1 MSNPNRRRR
10 PVWCGD
16 VDTTRPGGAWDVQ
29 DDGCCGPC
37 KPPVPGCGPGRPPMP
52 QFPDCGYHI
61 PPVQYVPGMNEQ
73 EQLANLNHKM
83 NELIELFNC
92 NTDKVYGAYEEVVRS
107 AVCNDAFYKEITVE
121 SGYLAD
127 ASTSYEL
134 VHIPFVDCGG
144 QPIYMEMGL
153 AYNNTTNSGV
163 TESVFDKA
171 LEVYADKI
179 LPAAERGFQGVA
191 IWKGAPIYSGA
202 DAVGTMALIPGECDY
217 TLGVTENGYFKIYDT
232 PNDKDNSG
240 MIKAMRQDKVRN
252 SMGCAVIIRGGE
264 YVVDGNLSDMELPCT
279 VMAMNYKTKERFI
292 LAIGKDNV
300 ASDIT
305 PEMIANLLKKYD
317 VDVAALTSWGQQSY
331 LLDKGQFSFMPTS
344 TDSDGIPTVP
354 QSAAFWYITKRRNFH
369 NDYVKEVAA
378 LTIQMGE
385 NLWYDELTSEAVD
398 NLKLDFV
405 DLRNDLEQEI
415 QDRKD
420 ADDALG
426 ERIDKEIADREAADT
441 ALDEKYAAEVARLD
455 EEIETLG
462 QRVTTEV
469 ARLDELIQST
479 KAELTAKDV
488 KRVKVTHDGTRD
500 TYQVELNDGT
510 VLGADVIVYNY
521 DQLVQKLDSYATVEQ
536 RLNAEIEARKS
547 ADDALIALITAEQQ
561 ARANGDTALAEQIE
575 GVRAELSELI
585 QGNTT
590 DITALQGAL
599 DTLTQTV
606 QSNYASLNE
615 RVTSNA
621 ENIANLQ
628 GSYGALQATVAALN
642 ETVTG
647 LQQSFASTEQ
657 SFENVKQT
665 VNEIQ
670 TELNQFEA
678 RVEEQLGN
686 YLPLSGGTMDGDIDL
701 NYNDLLK
708 VGAINLNT
716 TTTRTPNSIMRDPN
730 GFSFVSADSNRY
742 ARLNFWS
749 ARMASSADIA
759 ENIDII
765 PEQGG
770 ILNFKF
776 KGVNTVLLRGVRTP
790 EGNTDAANK
799 QYVDNALKGYLPL
812 TGGTVSGEVIF
823 NDNITIGSRDSV
835 YFRDANDAVA
845 ARMYYDNTLK
855 SISIQ
860 SRTTPEQN
868 IYMGVGNGIQ
878 VLSGGNILYVGD
890 VKDLTDIGNP
900 IGIGSRRS
908 SRLEQFYVGDP
919 VNDYA
924 AANKKYVDTV
934 GSNLAEEIST
944 VGGQFSN
951 YLPLT
956 GGTLTGPLDIA
967 QSGAVPSKDGLY
979 HYAANAY
986 AFYSYYVGDERPARK
1001 FARFGVGEPVDDSHA
1016 TTKKYVD
1023 TVSSNLAKTV
1033 VKVKNLPW
1041 SKGVFDS
1048 VNNFIV
1054 NEQLITEFG
1063 ISNNTNGHGAN
1074 LTTSG
1079 LQVVDGSNANHY
1091 VTGVVEAN
1099 TFYITGKNDGYSTRV
1114 TDAGIFISYAP
1125 ANNDSVP
1132 RIYGRAVQSNQSIKH
1147 AICFSEDG
1155 GFNPTDNFTR
1165 LIGIDY
1171 PVNEHDAAP
1180 KGYVDAADEGFLY
1193 VDGGRLYAHG
1203 DTPQDVLLDRLD
1215 FAPGGV
1221 ESGGIVSLDCVA
1233 GSAGPILSVSDG
1245 DSGLALLQ
1253 AKTSD
1258 FSSNDDV
1265 MTLGAVAKL
1274 GNDDY
1279 PYTEPM
1285 LATYKVTSGGS
1296 ITGAYL
1302 LRSPQGLW
1310 AINISGS
1317 QEESFGHNEARLI
1330 GDTIDI
1336 TVAVD
1341 DATSMTITFSQAV
1354 NAISISKVI
1363 GIAPLTIEGVS

>member
-29 DDGCCGPC
+29 DDGCCRPC
-37 KPPVPGCGPGRPPMP
+37 KPPVPGCRPPMP

-73 EQLANLNHKM
+73 EQLANLNCKM

-134 VHIPFVDCGG
+134 VHIPYVDCAC

-179 LPAAERGFQGVA
+179 LPAAERSFQGVT
-191 IWKGAPIYSGA
+191 IWKGAPIYSGET
-202 DAVGTMALIPGECDY
+202 AVGTMALIPGECDY

-232 PNDKDNSG
+232 PKETDNSG
-240 MIKAMRQDKVRN
+240 MIKTMRQDKVRN

-264 YVVDGNLSDMELPCT
+264 YVVDDNLSDMELPCT

-354 QSAAFWYITKRRNFH
+354 QSAAFWYITKRRHFH

-398 NLKLDFV
+398 NLKVDFV
-405 DLRNDLEQEI
+405 ELRNDLEQEI

-420 ADDALG
+420 ADAALG

-441 ALDEKYAAEVARLD
+441 ALDEKYAAEVTRLD
-455 EEIETLG
+455 GEIDTLS
-462 QRVTTEV
+462 QRVTDEV
-469 ARLDELIQST
+469 ARLDALIQST
-479 KAELTAKDV
+479 KEALTAKDV
-488 KRVKVTHDGTRD
+488 KEVKVTHDGTRD
-500 TYQVELNDGT
+500 TYQVVLNDGT

-536 RLNAEIEARKS
+536 RLDAEIQARKD
-547 ADDALIALITAEQQ
+547 ADDALNALITAEQQ
-561 ARANGDTALAEQIE
+561 ARANGDTALSEQIAS
-575 GVRAELSELI
+575 VKAELTELI

-590 DITALQGAL
+590 SITGLQTAL

-606 QSNYASLNE
+606 QSNYTSLNE

-628 GSYGALQATVAALN
+628 GTYGALQATVSALN

-647 LQQSFASTEQ
+647 LQQSFASTEE

-665 VNEIQ
+665 VANMQ
-670 TELNQFEA
+670 AELNEFEA
-678 RVEEQLGN
+678 RIEGELGN
-686 YLPLSGGTMDGDIDL
+686 YLPLSGGTLTGPLGMRGDILMQL
-701 NYNDLLK
+701 NSSIEFNAEDG
-708 VGAINLNT
+708 VGA
-716 TTTRTPNSIMRDPN
+716 SIT
-730 GFSFVSADSNRY
+730 
-742 ARLNFWS
+742 W
-749 ARMASSADIA
+749 
-759 ENIDII
+759 
-765 PEQGG
+765 
-770 ILNFKF
+770 
-776 KGVNTVLLRGVRTP
+776 
-790 EGNTDAANK
+790 
-799 QYVDNALKGYLPL
+799 
-812 TGGTVSGEVIF
+812 
-823 NDNITIGSRDSV
+823 
-835 YFRDANDAVA
+835 
-845 ARMYYDNTLK
+845 DNTA
-855 SISIQ
+855 
-860 SRTTPEQN
+860 
-868 IYMGVGNGIQ
+868 
-878 VLSGGNILYVGD
+878 
-890 VKDLTDIGNP
+890 
-900 IGIGSRRS
+900 
-908 SRLEQFYVGDP
+908 SRLEVNKGPLYIQQNLQFVGLAQLFQLGSINTLSETPNISGVGIYQGTNLAEFYVGTP
-919 VNDYA
+919 SHDYA
-924 AANKKYVDTV
+924 AANKAYVDAV
-934 GSNLAEEIST
+934 GENLAGEIAQ
-944 VGGQFSN
+944 VGGQFEN
-951 YLPLT
+951 YLPLS
-956 GGTLTGPLDIA
+956 GGQMRGALDMNFENVENMRRMGFGEAGLWRYYALFEDETLKLIRQNIPSESIGYFDVDCGIITSWVGLMNIGISLRASGNSTKTKPVLDIT
-967 QSGAVPSKDGLY
+967 GTT
-979 HYAANAY
+979 
-986 AFYSYYVGDERPARK
+986 
-1001 FARFGVGEPVDDSHA
+1001 DS
-1016 TTKKYVD
+1016 
-1023 TVSSNLAKTV
+1023 AKV
-1033 VKVKNLPW
+1033 
-1041 SKGVFDS
+1041 
-1048 VNNFIV
+1048 
-1054 NEQLITEFG
+1054 
-1063 ISNNTNGHGAN
+1063 
-1074 LTTSG
+1074 
-1079 LQVVDGSNANHY
+1079 
-1091 VTGVVEAN
+1091 
-1099 TFYITGKNDGYSTRV
+1099 RV
-1114 TDAGIFISYAP
+1114 TNIATP
-1125 ANNDSVP
+1125 
-1132 RIYGRAVQSNQSIKH
+1132 
-1147 AICFSEDG
+1147 
-1155 GFNPTDNFTR
+1155 
-1165 LIGIDY
+1165 IDDDD
-1171 PVNEHDAAP
+1171 VAT
-1180 KGYVDAADEGFLY
+1180 KGYVDSADEGFLY

-1203 DTPQDVLLDRLD
+1203 ESPQNVLLDRLD

-1265 MTLGAVAKL
+1265 MTLAAVAKL

-1285 LATYKVTSGGS
+1285 LATYKVTSGGT
-1296 ITGAYL
+1296 ITGAYM
-1302 LRSPQGLW
+1302 LRSPQGVW
-1310 AINISGS
+1310 IINISGS

-1330 GDTIDI
+1330 GDTVDI

>member
-16 VDTTRPGGAWDVQ
+16 VDTTRPGAAWDVQ

-37 KPPVPGCGPGRPPMP
+37 KPPVPGCGPVRPPMP

-73 EQLANLNHKM
+73 EQLANLNCKM

-92 NTDKVYGAYEEVVRS
+92 NTDKVFGAYEEVVRS

-134 VHIPFVDCGG
+134 VHIPYVDCAC

-191 IWKGAPIYSGA
+191 IWKGAPIYSGETHG
-202 DAVGTMALIPGECDY
+202 DTRALIPGQCDY

-232 PNDKDNSG
+232 PNDRDNTG
-240 MIKAMRQDKVRN
+240 MIKTMRQDKVRN

-264 YVVDGNLSDMELPCT
+264 YVVDENLDDMELPCT

-300 ASDIT
+300 ASAIT

-398 NLKLDFV
+398 NLKLDFA

-441 ALDEKYAAEVARLD
+441 ALDEKYAAEVTRLD
-455 EEIETLG
+455 GEIEALA

-469 ARLDELIQST
+469 TRLDALIQST
-479 KAELTAKDV
+479 KEALTAKDI
-488 KRVKVTHDGTRD
+488 KEVKVTHDGTRD
-500 TYQVELNDGT
+500 TYQAVLNDGT

-536 RLNAEIEARKS
+536 RLDAEIQARKD
-547 ADDALIALITAEQQ
+547 ADDALNALITAEQQ
-561 ARANGDTALAEQIE
+561 ARANGDTALGEQIAS
-575 GVRAELSELI
+575 VRTELTELI

-642 ETVTG
+642 KTVTG

-665 VNEIQ
+665 VASMQE
-670 TELNQFEA
+670 ELNAFEERIEGELGNYLPLA
-678 RVEEQLGN
+678 GGTVTGPTTFKQKVTADAIDMSGGQNGNVLNISTVEFKSTQQSPTGYAIMMNAVLNGFGAYNDSAPTPFAVGAPTQDYHAATKAYVDTVGENLDGEIAEVGGQLGN
-686 YLPLSGGTMDGDIDL
+686 YLPLSGGTMQGSISL
-701 NYNDLLK
+701 NNQWLQNA
-708 VGAINLNT
+708 GAIHFNYGSHN
-716 TTTRTPNSIMRDPN
+716 
-730 GFSFVSADSNRY
+730 
-742 ARLNFWS
+742 S
-749 ARMASSADIA
+749 ARTVFLSSAPDRPTFNYPMYVFKGDNTLNKEAGIQVNLVELGNSVSMA
-759 ENIDII
+759 GV
-765 PEQGG
+765 QGG
-770 ILNFKF
+770 ETPWTGDEYKLVLFHSD
-776 KGVNTVLLRGVRTP
+776 GVEAGAVHITNVATP
-790 EGNTDAANK
+790 ITDDGAANK
-799 QYVDNALKGYLPL
+799 AYVD
-812 TGGTVSGEVIF
+812 
-823 NDNITIGSRDSV
+823 
-835 YFRDANDAVA
+835 
-845 ARMYYDNTLK
+845 
-855 SISIQ
+855 
-860 SRTTPEQN
+860 
-868 IYMGVGNGIQ
+868 GI
-878 VLSGGNILYVGD
+878 
-890 VKDLTDIGNP
+890 
-900 IGIGSRRS
+900 
-908 SRLEQFYVGDP
+908 
-919 VNDYA
+919 
-924 AANKKYVDTV
+924 
-934 GSNLAEEIST
+934 
-944 VGGQFSN
+944 
-951 YLPLT
+951 
-956 GGTLTGPLDIA
+956 
-967 QSGAVPSKDGLY
+967 
-979 HYAANAY
+979 
-986 AFYSYYVGDERPARK
+986 
-1001 FARFGVGEPVDDSHA
+1001 
-1016 TTKKYVD
+1016 
-1023 TVSSNLAKTV
+1023 AKTV
-1033 VKVKNLPW
+1033 VRVKNLTLDE
-1041 SKGVFDS
+1041 GIIES

-1054 NEQLITEFG
+1054 NEKLVTEFG
-1063 ISNNTNGHGAN
+1063 ISDNAAGDATNITRDGV
-1074 LTTSG
+1074 
-1079 LQVVDGSNANHY
+1079 QVVSALSRREYSLG
-1091 VTGVVEAN
+1091 
-1099 TFYITGKNDGYSTRV
+1099 TFGPNLFSITGDNSGYSTMV
-1114 TDAGIFISYAP
+1114 SEPGLFISYSP
-1125 ANNDSVP
+1125 SNNDSVP
-1132 RIYGRAVQSNQSIKH
+1132 RIYGRAVSSNQSIRH

-1155 GFNPTDNFTR
+1155 GFDPQDNFTR
-1165 LIGIDY
+1165 LIGIDD
-1171 PVNEHDAAP
+1171 PVNAHDAAT

-1203 DTPQDVLLDRLD
+1203 DSPQDVLLDRLY
-1215 FAPGGV
+1215 FAPGGLEAGGV
-1221 ESGGIVSLDCVA
+1221 VGLSCGTGTSGAVLKVTDKNS
-1233 GSAGPILSVSDG
+1233 S
-1245 DSGLALLQ
+1245 LALLQ

-1265 MTLGAVAKL
+1265 MTLAAVAKL

-1285 LATYKVTSGGS
+1285 LATYKVTSGGT
-1296 ITGAYL
+1296 ITGAYM
-1302 LRSPQGLW
+1302 LRSPQGVW
-1310 AINISGS
+1310 IINISGS

-1330 GDTIDI
+1330 GDTVDI

>member
-37 KPPVPGCGPGRPPMP
+37 KPPVPGCGPVRPPMP

-134 VHIPFVDCGG
+134 VHIPFVDCAG

-202 DAVGTMALIPGECDY
+202 VDARALIPGQCDY
-217 TLGVTENGYFKIYDT
+217 TLGVTENGFFKIYDT

-240 MIKAMRQDKVRN
+240 MIKSMRQDKVRN

-264 YVVDGNLSDMELPCT
+264 YVVDNNLSDMELPCT

-398 NLKLDFV
+398 NLKLDFA

-426 ERIDKEIADREAADT
+426 QRIDKEIADRKAADT
-441 ALDEKYAAEVARLD
+441 ALDEKYAAEVTRLD
-455 EEIETLG
+455 REIEALE
-462 QRVTTEV
+462 QRVTAEV
-469 ARLDELIQST
+469 TRLDALIQST
-479 KAELTAKDV
+479 KEALTAKDV
-488 KRVKVTHDGTRD
+488 KEVKVTHDGTRD
-500 TYQVELNDGT
+500 TYQVVLNDGT

-536 RLNAEIEARKS
+536 RLDAEIQARKD
-547 ADDALIALITAEQQ
+547 ADDALNALITAEQQ
-561 ARANGDTALAEQIE
+561 ARANGDTALGEQIAS
-575 GVRAELSELI
+575 VRAELTELI
-585 QGNTT
+585 EGNTT

-606 QSNYASLNE
+606 QSNYTSLNE

-665 VNEIQ
+665 VANMQ
-670 TELNQFEA
+670 DELNAFEE
-678 RVEEQLGN
+678 RIEGELGN
-686 YLPLSGGTMDGDIDL
+686 YLPLSGGSMTGDITMNSDASI
-701 NYNDLLK
+701 
-708 VGAINLNT
+708 VFPTQHIS
-716 TTTRTPNSIMRDPN
+716 TPNSIQ
-730 GFSFVSADSNRY
+730 GVSAITFSDSSGSSSRMLRYTTKGYVFTGENLNR
-742 ARLNFWS
+742 ADLICSGIRCSGIRLTNDLNPGGRMVIAPGAANKITFS
-749 ARMASSADIA
+749 ASGADI
-759 ENIDII
+759 IL
-765 PEQGG
+765 GG
-770 ILNFKF
+770 
-776 KGVNTVLLRGVRTP
+776 VLTP
-790 EGNTDAANK
+790 VADNDAANK
-799 QYVDNALKGYLPL
+799 AYVDAAVAAGASGNYLPL
-812 TGGTVSGEVIF
+812 TGGTVTGDIVFSANAGLRSA
-823 NDNITIGSRDSV
+823 DYITLRNRESNPTNV
-835 YFRDANDAVA
+835 T
-845 ARMYYDNTLK
+845 NTLLARDNELQFW
-855 SISIQ
+855 S
-860 SRTTPEQN
+860 N
-868 IYMGVGNGIQ
+868 VGTRGIIAA
-878 VLSGGNILYVGD
+878 SG
-890 VKDLTDIGNP
+890 
-900 IGIGSRRS
+900 
-908 SRLEQFYVGDP
+908 F
-919 VNDYA
+919 
-924 AANKKYVDTV
+924 
-934 GSNLAEEIST
+934 
-944 VGGQFSN
+944 
-951 YLPLT
+951 
-956 GGTLTGPLDIA
+956 
-967 QSGAVPSKDGLY
+967 
-979 HYAANAY
+979 
-986 AFYSYYVGDERPARK
+986 
-1001 FARFGVGEPVDDSHA
+1001 
-1016 TTKKYVD
+1016 
-1023 TVSSNLAKTV
+1023 
-1033 VKVKNLPW
+1033 KVY
-1041 SKGVFDS
+1041 
-1048 VNNFIV
+1048 
-1054 NEQLITEFG
+1054 
-1063 ISNNTNGHGAN
+1063 
-1074 LTTSG
+1074 SG
-1079 LQVVDGSNANHY
+1079 LIHY
-1091 VTGVVEAN
+1091 VTMTSMIYGDATRLLFQRSN
-1099 TFYITGKNDGYSTRV
+1099 TNSSDFTIGGLSTPKV
-1114 TDAGIFISYAP
+1114 ATDAA
-1125 ANNDSVP
+1125 
-1132 RIYGRAVQSNQSIKH
+1132 
-1147 AICFSEDG
+1147 
-1155 GFNPTDNFTR
+1155 T
-1165 LIGIDY
+1165 
-1171 PVNEHDAAP
+1171 
-1180 KGYVDAADEGFLY
+1180 KGYVDNLVSNAVYISNGGLY
-1193 VDGGRLYAHG
+1193 TKPSSPEEVIVNALAFSYEDAEACRLTC
-1203 DTPQDVLLDRLD
+1203 D
-1215 FAPGGV
+1215 
-1221 ESGGIVSLDCVA
+1221 
-1233 GSAGPILSVSDG
+1233 SANTLRINSAL
-1245 DSGLALLQ
+1245 DSGLGCLLI
-1253 AKTSD
+1253 D
-1258 FSSNDDV
+1258 SSNDNRNS
-1265 MTLGAVAKL
+1265 AVNKQFLYDYGCAGHYP
-1274 GNDDY
+1274 GNQ
-1279 PYTEPM
+1279 TVNI
-1285 LATYKVTSGGS
+1285 VTTWGGVYIIEFKDS
-1296 ITGAYL
+1296 ENSTGEIYL
-1302 LRSPQGLW
+1302 LSADSVGETVIFASQKLMGSG
-1310 AINISGS
+1310 NITMDLQALDKNTLS
-1317 QEESFGHNEARLI
+1317 
-1330 GDTIDI
+1330 
-1336 TVAVD
+1336 
-1341 DATSMTITFSQAV
+1341 ITFSANV
-1354 NAISISKVI
+1354 YRVLIRNIVGSTSAIVI
-1363 GIAPLTIEGVS
+1363 NE

>member
-16 VDTTRPGGAWDVQ
+16 VDTTRPGAAWDVQ

-37 KPPVPGCGPGRPPMP
+37 KPPVPGCGPVRPPMP

-73 EQLANLNHKM
+73 EQLANLNCKM

-92 NTDKVYGAYEEVVRS
+92 NTDKVFGAYEEVVRS

-134 VHIPFVDCGG
+134 VHIPFVDCAG

-179 LPAAERGFQGVA
+179 LPAAERSFQGVT
-191 IWKGAPIYSGA
+191 IWKGAPIYSEA
-202 DAVGTMALIPGECDY
+202 SEPTRALIPGQCDY

-232 PNDKDNSG
+232 PNDQNNSG
-240 MIKAMRQDKVRN
+240 MIKSMRQDKVRN
-252 SMGCAVIIRGGE
+252 SMGCAVVIRGGE
-264 YVVDGNLSDMELPCT
+264 YVEDENLADMELPCT

-300 ASDIT
+300 ASAIT

-420 ADDALG
+420 SDEALG
-426 ERIDKEIADREAADT
+426 ERIDKEIAERKAADT

-455 EEIETLG
+455 EEIDALE

-469 ARLDELIQST
+469 TRLDALIQST
-479 KAELTAKDV
+479 KEALTAKDV
-488 KRVKVTHDGTRD
+488 KEVKVTHDGTRD
-500 TYQVELNDGT
+500 TYQVVLNDGT

-536 RLNAEIEARKS
+536 RLDAEIEARKS
-547 ADDALIALITAEQQ
+547 ADDALNALITAEQQ
-561 ARANGDTALAEQIE
+561 ARANGDTALAEQIAS
-575 GVRAELSELI
+575 VKAELTELI

-657 SFENVKQT
+657 SFENVKQA
-665 VNEIQ
+665 VASMQE
-670 TELNQFEA
+670 ELNAFEE
-678 RVEEQLGN
+678 RIEGELGN
-686 YLPLSGGTMDGDIDL
+686 YLPLSGGT
-701 NYNDLLK
+701 
-708 VGAINLNT
+708 
-716 TTTRTPNSIMRDPN
+716 
-730 GFSFVSADSNRY
+730 
-742 ARLNFWS
+742 
-749 ARMASSADIA
+749 
-759 ENIDII
+759 
-765 PEQGG
+765 
-770 ILNFKF
+770 
-776 KGVNTVLLRGVRTP
+776 
-790 EGNTDAANK
+790 
-799 QYVDNALKGYLPL
+799 
-812 TGGTVSGEVIF
+812 
-823 NDNITIGSRDSV
+823 
-835 YFRDANDAVA
+835 
-845 ARMYYDNTLK
+845 
-855 SISIQ
+855 
-860 SRTTPEQN
+860 
-868 IYMGVGNGIQ
+868 
-878 VLSGGNILYVGD
+878 
-890 VKDLTDIGNP
+890 
-900 IGIGSRRS
+900 
-908 SRLEQFYVGDP
+908 
-919 VNDYA
+919 
-924 AANKKYVDTV
+924 
-934 GSNLAEEIST
+934 
-944 VGGQFSN
+944 
-951 YLPLT
+951 
-956 GGTLTGPLDIA
+956 LTGPLDVEK
-967 QSGAVPSKDGLY
+967 SGAVPTKDGLH
-979 HYAANAY
+979 HYATNDY
-986 AFYSYYVGDERPARK
+986 AFYSFYADDERPARK
-1001 FARFGVGEPVDDSHA
+1001 FARFGVGEPVDDNHAATKRYVDTVGENLASEIAQVGGQFKNYLPLSGGTMTGPLHINQNVIDGVGAISFYGSDTPKAYSISMVGTQFNFNSYSDEAYATIKAGGYIFSDGLTLSYSPAGILILSSNNPNTVIKRVGSPVDDTDAANKAYVDTVGENLASEIAQVGGQFENYLPLTGGTVTGATVFQQEVTADTIDMSGGPNGNILNAMTVEFEVTQQNPNGYAIMRNDTLQGFGAYNDSAPTPFAVGAPTQDYHA
-1016 TTKKYVD
+1016 TTKAYVDSTVAGYLPLSGGTMGGHINMGLDNDIRFLLGGIEGPSIAGHYTTESGESFIDLQYARPGGSEANNHPFGLSIFSYNGTDRANYGVVLRATALTPSSVDVMNIDYRTHNVGDYVEIRAASPTNGNGLTTKTYVD
-1023 TVSSNLAKTV
+1023 TLV
-1033 VKVKNLPW
+1033 
-1041 SKGVFDS
+1041 
-1048 VNNFIV
+1048 
-1054 NEQLITEFG
+1054 E
-1063 ISNNTNGHGAN
+1063 
-1074 LTTSG
+1074 G
-1079 LQVVDGSNANHY
+1079 LL
-1091 VTGVVEAN
+1091 
-1099 TFYITGKNDGYSTRV
+1099 
-1114 TDAGIFISYAP
+1114 YA
-1125 ANNDSVP
+1125 
-1132 RIYGRAVQSNQSIKH
+1132 
-1147 AICFSEDG
+1147 
-1155 GFNPTDNFTR
+1155 
-1165 LIGIDY
+1165 
-1171 PVNEHDAAP
+1171 
-1180 KGYVDAADEGFLY
+1180 
-1193 VDGGRLYAHG
+1193 DGGRLYAHG

-1221 ESGGIVSLDCVA
+1221 ESGGIVSLDCGA

-1245 DSGLALLQ
+1245 ESGLALLQ

-1265 MTLGAVAKL
+1265 MTLGAVCKL
-1274 GNDDY
+1274 GYDDY
-1279 PYTEPM
+1279 SYNQPRIT
-1285 LATYKVTSGGS
+1285 TFKVTSDGI
-1296 ITGAYL
+1296 ITGTYM
-1302 LRSPQGLW
+1302 LRAPEGVWL
-1310 AINISGS
+1310 INVSGS
-1317 QEESFGHNEARLI
+1317 QEDSFDHAESRLI
-1330 GDTIDI
+1330 GSTADI
-1336 TVAVD
+1336 TVTVN
-1341 DATSMTITFSQAV
+1341 DALTMTITFSLATHAV
-1354 NAISISKVI
+1354 SISKVI
-1363 GIAPLTIEGVS
+1363 GIAPLTLEEVS

>member
-29 DDGCCGPC
+29 DDGCCRPC
-37 KPPVPGCGPGRPPMP
+37 KPPVPGCRPPMP

-73 EQLANLNHKM
+73 EQLANLNCKM

-134 VHIPFVDCGG
+134 VHIPFVDCAG

-191 IWKGAPIYSGA
+191 IWKGAPIYSEA
-202 DAVGTMALIPGECDY
+202 SEPTRALIPGQCDY
-217 TLGVTENGYFKIYDT
+217 TLGVTENGFFKIYDT

-240 MIKAMRQDKVRN
+240 MIKSMRQDKVRN

-264 YVVDGNLSDMELPCT
+264 YVVDNNLSDMELPCT

-354 QSAAFWYITKRRNFH
+354 QSAAFWYITKRRHFH

-415 QDRKD
+415 QDRED
-420 ADDALG
+420 ADTALG
-426 ERIDKEIADREAADT
+426 ERIDKEIAERKAADT
-441 ALDEKYAAEVARLD
+441 ALDEKYAGEVARLD
-455 EEIETLG
+455 GKIDALS
-462 QRVTTEV
+462 QRVTDEV
-469 ARLDELIQST
+469 ARLDALIQST
-479 KAELTAKDV
+479 KEALTAKDV
-488 KRVKVTHDGTRD
+488 KEVKVTHDGTRD
-500 TYQVELNDGT
+500 TYQVVLNDGT

-536 RLNAEIEARKS
+536 RLDAEIQARKD
-547 ADDALIALITAEQQ
+547 ADDALNALITAEQQ
-561 ARANGDTALAEQIE
+561 ARANGDTTLAEQIAS
-575 GVRAELSELI
+575 VKAELTKLI

-606 QSNYASLNE
+606 QSNYTSLNE

-665 VNEIQ
+665 VASMQE
-670 TELNQFEA
+670 ELNAFEE
-678 RVEEQLGN
+678 RIEGELGN
-686 YLPLSGGTMDGDIDL
+686 YLPLSGGKMT
-701 NYNDLLK
+701 
-708 VGAINLNT
+708 GAINMGDHAIPEISFLQFNEHSYTDEKMLYYAPKPNT
-716 TTTRTPNSIMRDPN
+716 EFYNFPRFIFRGD
-730 GFSFVSADSNRY
+730 ADSNY
-742 ARLNFWS
+742 SASVECARV
-749 ARMASSADIA
+749 
-759 ENIDII
+759 E
-765 PEQGG
+765 
-770 ILNFKF
+770 
-776 KGVNTVLLRGVRTP
+776 
-790 EGNTDAANK
+790 
-799 QYVDNALKGYLPL
+799 
-812 TGGTVSGEVIF
+812 
-823 NDNITIGSRDSV
+823 
-835 YFRDANDAVA
+835 
-845 ARMYYDNTLK
+845 
-855 SISIQ
+855 
-860 SRTTPEQN
+860 
-868 IYMGVGNGIQ
+868 
-878 VLSGGNILYVGD
+878 LSGLIGLIGLDGGKSPYVSSDHRLMLTYKHEYKPIIISNVQTPKTD
-890 VKDLTDIGNP
+890 VD
-900 IGIGSRRS
+900 
-908 SRLEQFYVGDP
+908 
-919 VNDYA
+919 

-934 GSNLAEEIST
+934 GENLAGEIAE
-944 VGGQFSN
+944 VGGQFDN
-951 YLPLT
+951 YLPLS
-956 GGTLTGPLDIA
+956 GGQMRGALDMNFENVENIRRMGFGEAGNSRYYTLFDDETLKLINEKISSQSIGHFNLDCEAITSYRGLLGLGVRIHTSANSTASKPVLDIEGITD
-967 QSGAVPSKDGLY
+967 GAKVRITNIATPI
-979 HYAANAY
+979 
-986 AFYSYYVGDERPARK
+986 
-1001 FARFGVGEPVDDSHA
+1001 GEDDVA
-1016 TTKKYVD
+1016 T
-1023 TVSSNLAKTV
+1023 
-1033 VKVKNLPW
+1033 
-1041 SKGVFDS
+1041 
-1048 VNNFIV
+1048 
-1054 NEQLITEFG
+1054 
-1063 ISNNTNGHGAN
+1063 
-1074 LTTSG
+1074 
-1079 LQVVDGSNANHY
+1079 
-1091 VTGVVEAN
+1091 
-1099 TFYITGKNDGYSTRV
+1099 
-1114 TDAGIFISYAP
+1114 
-1125 ANNDSVP
+1125 
-1132 RIYGRAVQSNQSIKH
+1132 
-1147 AICFSEDG
+1147 
-1155 GFNPTDNFTR
+1155 
-1165 LIGIDY
+1165 
-1171 PVNEHDAAP
+1171 
-1180 KGYVDAADEGFLY
+1180 KGYVDSADEGFLY

-1203 DTPQDVLLDRLD
+1203 DTPQEVLLGCLD

-1221 ESGGIVSLDCVA
+1221 ESGGIVSLDCGA

-1265 MTLGAVAKL
+1265 MTLAAVAKL

-1285 LATYKVTSGGS
+1285 LATYKVTSGGT

-1302 LRSPQGLW
+1302 LRSPQGVW
-1310 AINISGS
+1310 IINISGS

-1330 GDTIDI
+1330 GDTVDI

-1363 GIAPLTIEGVS
+1363 GIAPLTLEGVS

>member
-16 VDTTRPGGAWDVQ
+16 VDTTRPGAAWDVQ

-37 KPPVPGCGPGRPPMP
+37 KPPVPGCGPVRPPMP

-73 EQLANLNHKM
+73 EQLANLNCKM

-134 VHIPFVDCGG
+134 VHIPYVDCAC

-191 IWKGAPIYSGA
+191 IWKGAPIYSGETHG
-202 DAVGTMALIPGECDY
+202 DTRALIPGQCDY

-232 PNDKDNSG
+232 PNDRDNTG
-240 MIKAMRQDKVRN
+240 MIKTMRQDKVRN

-264 YVVDGNLSDMELPCT
+264 YVVDDNLSEMELPCT

-331 LLDKGQFSFMPTS
+331 LLDKGQFSFMPAS

-354 QSAAFWYITKRRNFH
+354 QSAAFWYITKRRHFH

-398 NLKLDFV
+398 NLKLDFA

-426 ERIDKEIADREAADT
+426 ERIDKEIQDRKDADEALGERIDKEIADRKAADT
-441 ALDEKYAAEVARLD
+441 ALDEKYAAEVTRLD
-455 EEIETLG
+455 GEIEALA

-469 ARLDELIQST
+469 TRLDALIQST
-479 KAELTAKDV
+479 KEALTAKDV
-488 KRVKVTHDGTRD
+488 KEVKVTHDGTRD
-500 TYQVELNDGT
+500 TYQVVLNDGT

-536 RLNAEIEARKS
+536 RLDAEIQARKD
-547 ADDALIALITAEQQ
+547 ADDALNALITAEQQ
-561 ARANGDTALAEQIE
+561 ARANGDTALGEQIAS
-575 GVRAELSELI
+575 VKAELTELI

-606 QSNYASLNE
+606 QSNYTSLNE

-647 LQQSFASTEQ
+647 LQQSFASTEE

-665 VNEIQ
+665 VANMQ
-670 TELNQFEA
+670 TELNEFEA
-678 RVEEQLGN
+678 RIEGELGN
-686 YLPLSGGTMDGDIDL
+686 YLPLSGGTVDGIIKITSPNTIAFLDSGVGTAVSIGYSVDSGDL
-701 NYNDLLK
+701 EIK
-708 VGAINLNT
+708 GADVYLNH
-716 TTTRTPNSIMRDPN
+716 RILM
-730 GFSFVSADSNRY
+730 VSRGISYGIGDVS
-742 ARLNFWS
+742 
-749 ARMASSADIA
+749 
-759 ENIDII
+759 NIDAVKDKA
-765 PEQGG
+765 GLG
-770 ILNFKF
+770 IYSGMELAELF
-776 KGVNTVLLRGVRTP
+776 VDTP
-790 EGNTDAANK
+790 TNAYSAANK
-799 QYVDNALKGYLPL
+799 AYVDSAVAGYLPL
-812 TGGTVSGEVIF
+812 
-823 NDNITIGSRDSV
+823 
-835 YFRDANDAVA
+835 
-845 ARMYYDNTLK
+845 
-855 SISIQ
+855 
-860 SRTTPEQN
+860 
-868 IYMGVGNGIQ
+868 
-878 VLSGGNILYVGD
+878 SGGQM
-890 VKDLTDIGNP
+890 
-900 IGIGSRRS
+900 R
-908 SRLEQFYVGDP
+908 
-919 VNDYA
+919 
-924 AANKKYVDTV
+924 
-934 GSNLAEEIST
+934 
-944 VGGQFSN
+944 
-951 YLPLT
+951 
-956 GGTLTGPLDIA
+956 GPLDMNFKNVENI
-967 QSGAVPSKDGLY
+967 SRMGFGEVRDY
-979 HYAANAY
+979 RYYAL
-986 AFYSYYVGDERPARK
+986 FEDETLK
-1001 FARFGVGEPVDDSHA
+1001 
-1016 TTKKYVD
+1016 
-1023 TVSSNLAKTV
+1023 L
-1033 VKVKNLPW
+1033 L
-1041 SKGVFDS
+1041 
-1048 VNNFIV
+1048 
-1054 NEQLITEFG
+1054 EQDITRE
-1063 ISNNTNGHGAN
+1063 SNGHFNLDCEAITSWRGYTGIGVRIWTSAN
-1074 LTTSG
+1074 STK
-1079 LQVVDGSNANHY
+1079 SNPILDIE
-1091 VTGVVEAN
+1091 G
-1099 TFYITGKNDGYSTRV
+1099 ITDSAKVRV
-1114 TDAGIFISYAP
+1114 TNIATP
-1125 ANNDSVP
+1125 V
-1132 RIYGRAVQSNQSIKH
+1132 
-1147 AICFSEDG
+1147 SEDDVA
-1155 GFNPTDNFTR
+1155 T
-1165 LIGIDY
+1165 
-1171 PVNEHDAAP
+1171 

-1193 VDGGRLYAHG
+1193 VDGGRLYGHG
-1203 DTPQDVLLDRLD
+1203 ETPQDVLLDRLD

-1279 PYTEPM
+1279 PYTKPM
-1285 LATYKVTSGGS
+1285 LATYKVTSGGT

-1330 GDTIDI
+1330 GDTVDI
-1336 TVAVD
+1336 TVAVN

>member
-73 EQLANLNHKM
+73 EQLANLNNKM
-83 NELIELFNC
+83 NELIEMFNC

-134 VHIPFVDCGG
+134 VHIPFVDCAG

-179 LPAAERGFQGVA
+179 LPAAERGFQGVT
-191 IWKGAPIYSGA
+191 IWKGAPIYSGETH
-202 DAVGTMALIPGECDY
+202 VGARALIPGDCDY

-240 MIKAMRQDKVRN
+240 MIKTMRQDKVRN

-264 YVVDGNLSDMELPCT
+264 YVVDENLEEMELPCT

-385 NLWYDELTSEAVD
+385 NLWYDELTSESVD

-405 DLRNDLEQEI
+405 ELRNNLEQEI

-420 ADDALG
+420 ADEALG
-426 ERIDKEIADREAADT
+426 ERIDTEIADREAADT

-455 EEIETLG
+455 GEIDTLE
-462 QRVTTEV
+462 QRVTDEV
-469 ARLDELIQST
+469 TRLDALIQTT
-479 KAELTAKDV
+479 KEALTAKDV
-488 KRVKVTHDGTRD
+488 KEVKVTHEGTRD
-500 TYQVELNDGT
+500 TYQVVLNDGT

-521 DQLVQKLDSYATVEQ
+521 DQLVQKLDNYATVEQ
-536 RLNAEIEARKS
+536 RLDAEIQARKD
-547 ADDALIALITAEQQ
+547 ADDALNALITAEQQ
-561 ARANGDTALAEQIE
+561 ARANGDTALGEQIAS
-575 GVRAELSELI
+575 VRTELTELI
-585 QGNTT
+585 EGNTT

-606 QSNYASLNE
+606 QSNYTSLNE

-665 VNEIQ
+665 VNEMQ
-670 TELNQFEA
+670 TELNQFESA
-678 RVEEQLGN
+678 VEGKYLYVGEDGFVKNTDRPLSTKSTIVDNIAVKIGNIENTAVRFLQGLYISPEDGYSSFIGANIAKDNLEN
-686 YLPLSGGTMDGDIDL
+686 YLG
-701 NYNDLLK
+701 
-708 VGAINLNT
+708 V
-716 TTTRTPNSIMRDPN
+716 
-730 GFSFVSADSNRY
+730 
-742 ARLNFWS
+742 
-749 ARMASSADIA
+749 ASSTNNVIKETQLDHHSLAFIQQTDEA
-759 ENIDII
+759 MYSVGLSFDVNEDSDSEFTMYIDGKYIKAK
-765 PEQGG
+765 P
-770 ILNFKF
+770 
-776 KGVNTVLLRGVRTP
+776 TTP
-790 EGNTDAANK
+790 GATSLTISNLGDPSHELDVANK
-799 QYVDNALKGYLPL
+799 RYVDNKFSAFAGEYLPL
-812 TGGTVSGEVIF
+812 TGGTLTGPLDVAQSG
-823 NDNITIGSRDSV
+823 
-835 YFRDANDAVA
+835 AVPSK
-845 ARMYYDNTLK
+845 D
-855 SISIQ
+855 
-860 SRTTPEQN
+860 
-868 IYMGVGNGIQ
+868 G
-878 VLSGGNILYVGD
+878 LYH
-890 VKDLTDIGNP
+890 
-900 IGIGSRRS
+900 
-908 SRLEQFYVGDP
+908 YA

-924 AANKKYVDTV
+924 FYSYYADEERPARKFARFGVGEPVNDSHAATKKYVDTV
-934 GSNLAEEIST
+934 GSNLAEEISS
-944 VGGQFSN
+944 VGGQFDN
-951 YLPLT
+951 YLPLS
-956 GGTLTGPLDIA
+956 GGTLSGDLDITTA
-967 QSGAVPSKDGLY
+967 ISFHKTTVSQIQGSGVPFIYSAEMRNAGEHDAVICVGSNGANNFTLLMGGFTGDSNVAMYIQHESSSIEPDTVIFNSKVGGTYDLQSENYLLACVRGHDPRTAD
-979 HYAANAY
+979 
-986 AFYSYYVGDERPARK
+986 D
-1001 FARFGVGEPVDDSHA
+1001 FA
-1016 TTKKYVD
+1016 TKRYVD
-1023 TVSSNLAKTV
+1023 NLAATA
-1033 VKVKNLPW
+1033 VKVTNQPW
-1041 SKGVFDS
+1041 SKGVLES

-1054 NEQLITEFG
+1054 NTNLVTGFG
-1063 ISNNTNGHGAN
+1063 VSNGPTGNATN
-1074 LTTSG
+1074 LTANG
-1079 LQVVDGSNANHY
+1079 LQVVEGQGANQY
-1091 VTGVVEAN
+1091 VTGAFEAN
-1099 TFYITGKNDGYSTRV
+1099 TFYITGKNSGYGSSV
-1114 TDAGIFISYAP
+1114 ADAGIFISYYP
-1125 ANNDSVP
+1125 GNNDSVP
-1132 RIYGRAVQSNQSIKH
+1132 IIYGRAVRSNQSIKRV
-1147 AICFSEDG
+1147 ICFSEDG
-1155 GFNPTDNFTR
+1155 GFDPTDNFTR

-1171 PVNEHDAAP
+1171 PVNDHDAAT
-1180 KGYVDAADEGFLY
+1180 KGYVDNRASKGTISNLGTVEITNGQIEFT
-1193 VDGGRLYAHG
+1193 GGRQIIVDNYAYNFIKATLTLSG
-1203 DTPQDVLLDRLD
+1203 TIE
-1215 FAPGGV
+1215 GGAY
-1221 ESGGIVSLDCVA
+1221 VA
-1233 GSAGPILSVSDG
+1233 GSANFMNSQWFDLGTQYNIPIIVTDTTGIAKHLILKLYFTAGTLVWAMCASD
-1245 DSGLALLQ
+1245 
-1253 AKTSD
+1253 
-1258 FSSNDDV
+1258 
-1265 MTLGAVAKL
+1265 TLTLEMQFEA
-1274 GNDDY
+1274 NF
-1279 PYTEPM
+1279 
-1285 LATYKVTSGGS
+1285 
-1296 ITGAYL
+1296 
-1302 LRSPQGLW
+1302 
-1310 AINISGS
+1310 NIST
-1317 QEESFGHNEARLI
+1317 L
-1330 GDTIDI
+1330 
-1336 TVAVD
+1336 
-1341 DATSMTITFSQAV
+1341 
-1354 NAISISKVI
+1354 
-1363 GIAPLTIEGVS
+1363 VSLSN

>member
-29 DDGCCGPC
+29 DDGCCRPC

-73 EQLANLNHKM
+73 EQLANLNCKM

-134 VHIPFVDCGG
+134 VHIPFVDCAG

-191 IWKGAPIYSGA
+191 IWKGAPIYSGVV
-202 DAVGTMALIPGECDY
+202 DARALIPGQCDY
-217 TLGVTENGYFKIYDT
+217 TLGVTENGFFKIYDT

-240 MIKAMRQDKVRN
+240 MIKTMRQDKVRN

-264 YVVDGNLSDMELPCT
+264 YVVDENLNEMELPCT

-398 NLKLDFV
+398 NLKLDFA

-455 EEIETLG
+455 GEIEALE
-462 QRVTTEV
+462 QRVTAEV
-469 ARLDELIQST
+469 TRLDALIQST
-479 KAELTAKDV
+479 KEALTAKDV
-488 KRVKVTHDGTRD
+488 KEVKVTHDGTRD
-500 TYQVELNDGT
+500 TYQVILNDGT

-536 RLNAEIEARKS
+536 RLDAEIQARKD
-547 ADDALIALITAEQQ
+547 ADDALNALITAEQQ
-561 ARANGDTALAEQIE
+561 ARANGDTALAEQIAS
-575 GVRAELSELI
+575 VKAELTELI

-606 QSNYASLNE
+606 QTNYTSLNE

-628 GSYGALQATVAALN
+628 GTYGALQATVAALN

-665 VNEIQ
+665 VASMQE
-670 TELNQFEA
+670 ELNAFEERIEGELGSYLPLSGGTLNGNLKLSGDNTSLIFRAGSSNFDNAIAKLLATGPINVLGWSNGNDDSGVIHRGVGNPVEDTDAVNKKYVDTVGENLAGEIAQVGGQFE
-678 RVEEQLGN
+678 N
-686 YLPLSGGTMDGDIDL
+686 YLPLSGGTVTGTVVF
-701 NYNDLLK
+701 N
-708 VGAINLNT
+708 
-716 TTTRTPNSIMRDPN
+716 
-730 GFSFVSADSNRY
+730 ADN
-742 ARLNFWS
+742 
-749 ARMASSADIA
+749 
-759 ENIDII
+759 
-765 PEQGG
+765 
-770 ILNFKF
+770 NFKSQ
-776 KGVNTVLLRGVRTP
+776 R
-790 EGNTDAANK
+790 
-799 QYVDNALKGYLPL
+799 
-812 TGGTVSGEVIF
+812 
-823 NDNITIGSRDSV
+823 NIWFED
-835 YFRDANDAVA
+835 
-845 ARMYYDNTLK
+845 
-855 SISIQ
+855 
-860 SRTTPEQN
+860 
-868 IYMGVGNGIQ
+868 
-878 VLSGGNILYVGD
+878 SGGNDAARISYSESYDGIGIHGHRGDSEGGSLYVSGNI
-890 VKDLTDIGNP
+890 VQVSQGNTFKIGNIHGLSETP
-900 IGIGSRRS
+900 ETIGIGIFRTS
-908 SRLEQFYVGDP
+908 SLDQFFVATP
-919 VNDYA
+919 TNDYA
-924 AANKKYVDTV
+924 AANKKYVDQAV
-934 GSNLAEEIST
+934 AGIDLS
-944 VGGQFSN
+944 G
-951 YLPLT
+951 YLPLS
-956 GGTLTGPLDIA
+956 GGTMSGSLNMGWHPITGVEGHIQISSYEDDTLPLVSIVHNNTGYWFTSNADEQLEMLHAGAIWIGHSGTRLSSVKITLTETGVLNFKETEFNNEVYLRGIHAPEEAND
-967 QSGAVPSKDGLY
+967 
-979 HYAANAY
+979 AANKAY
-986 AFYSYYVGDERPARK
+986 VDNINYFATYVGLGNGNAAEIQITCDDLAGIYFITMNDQDVMVYCRK
-1001 FARFGVGEPVDDSHA
+1001 NPNES
-1016 TTKKYVD
+1016 YSVD
-1023 TVSSNLAKTV
+1023 TVNGSDPVGIYPALSGNMIKVTGFQCDSGIEYGVGV
-1033 VKVKNLPW
+1033 VKLAGNK
-1041 SKGVFDS
+1041 
-1048 VNNFIV
+1048 
-1054 NEQLITEFG
+1054 
-1063 ISNNTNGHGAN
+1063 A
-1074 LTTSG
+1074 G
-1079 LQVVDGSNANHY
+1079 LQY
-1091 VTGVVEAN
+1091 
-1099 TFYITGKNDGYSTRV
+1099 
-1114 TDAGIFISYAP
+1114 
-1125 ANNDSVP
+1125 
-1132 RIYGRAVQSNQSIKH
+1132 
-1147 AICFSEDG
+1147 
-1155 GFNPTDNFTR
+1155 
-1165 LIGIDY
+1165 
-1171 PVNEHDAAP
+1171 
-1180 KGYVDAADEGFLY
+1180 
-1193 VDGGRLYAHG
+1193 
-1203 DTPQDVLLDRLD
+1203 
-1215 FAPGGV
+1215 
-1221 ESGGIVSLDCVA
+1221 
-1233 GSAGPILSVSDG
+1233 
-1245 DSGLALLQ
+1245 
-1253 AKTSD
+1253 
-1258 FSSNDDV
+1258 
-1265 MTLGAVAKL
+1265 
-1274 GNDDY
+1274 
-1279 PYTEPM
+1279 
-1285 LATYKVTSGGS
+1285 
-1296 ITGAYL
+1296 
-1302 LRSPQGLW
+1302 
-1310 AINISGS
+1310 NISEYNRG
-1317 QEESFGHNEARLI
+1317 
-1330 GDTIDI
+1330 T
-1336 TVAVD
+1336 
-1341 DATSMTITFSQAV
+1341 
-1354 NAISISKVI
+1354 
-1363 GIAPLTIEGVS
+1363 

>member
-16 VDTTRPGGAWDVQ
+16 VDTTRPGAAWDVQ

-37 KPPVPGCGPGRPPMP
+37 KPPVPGCGTVRPPMP

-73 EQLANLNHKM
+73 EQLANLNRKM

-134 VHIPFVDCGG
+134 VHIPYVDCAC

-191 IWKGAPIYSGA
+191 IWKGAPIYSGETHG
-202 DAVGTMALIPGECDY
+202 DTRALIPGQCDY

-232 PNDKDNSG
+232 PNGRDNTG
-240 MIKAMRQDKVRN
+240 MIKTMRQDKVRN

-264 YVVDGNLSDMELPCT
+264 YVVDDNLSDMELPCT

-420 ADDALG
+420 ADNALG

-441 ALDEKYAAEVARLD
+441 ALDEKYAAEVTRLD
-455 EEIETLG
+455 GEIEALEE
-462 QRVTTEV
+462 RVTDEV
-469 ARLDELIQST
+469 TRLDALIQST
-479 KAELTAKDV
+479 KEALTAKDV
-488 KRVKVTHDGTRD
+488 KEVKVTHDGTRD
-500 TYQVELNDGT
+500 TYQVVLNDGT
-510 VLGADVIVYNY
+510 VLGVDVIVYNY

-536 RLNAEIEARKS
+536 RLDAEIQARKD
-547 ADDALIALITAEQQ
+547 ADDALNALITAEQQ
-561 ARANGDTALAEQIE
+561 ARANGDTALGEQIAS
-575 GVRAELSELI
+575 VRSELTELI

-647 LQQSFASTEQ
+647 LQQSFASTEE

-665 VNEIQ
+665 VANMQ
-670 TELNQFEA
+670 TELNEFEA
-678 RVEEQLGN
+678 RIEGELGNYLPLSGGTMAGPIRMHNFQIEDADHISFSLRDSKPACNTPNIWYNRTTRHFVFTDDAGKPTALDINAIRLENTESANNYIDMSIAEVSDSTVTFTLLPSGGKKIVMTGISEPNTDDGVANKKYVDTVGENLAGEIAKVGEQLGN
-686 YLPLSGGTMDGDIDL
+686 YLPLSGGQMRGALDMDFE
-701 NYNDLLK
+701 N
-708 VGAINLNT
+708 V
-716 TTTRTPNSIMRDPN
+716 
-730 GFSFVSADSNRY
+730 
-742 ARLNFWS
+742 
-749 ARMASSADIA
+749 
-759 ENIDII
+759 ENIRRVGFGEAD
-765 PEQGG
+765 
-770 ILNFKF
+770 LW
-776 KGVNTVLLRGVRTP
+776 R
-790 EGNTDAANK
+790 
-799 QYVDNALKGYLPL
+799 YYALF
-812 TGGTVSGEVIF
+812 E
-823 NDNITIGSRDSV
+823 DE
-835 YFRDANDAVA
+835 
-845 ARMYYDNTLK
+845 TLK
-855 SISIQ
+855 LI
-860 SRTTPEQN
+860 RQN
-868 IYMGVGNGIQ
+868 IPSESNG
-878 VLSGGNILYVGD
+878 YFD
-890 VKDLTDIGNP
+890 VDCGTITSWAGLMN
-900 IGIGSRRS
+900 IGISLCASGNSTKTK
-908 SRLEQFYVGDP
+908 P
-919 VNDYA
+919 V
-924 AANKKYVDTV
+924 
-934 GSNLAEEIST
+934 
-944 VGGQFSN
+944 
-951 YLPLT
+951 
-956 GGTLTGPLDIA
+956 LDITGTTDSA
-967 QSGAVPSKDGLY
+967 KVRITNIATPII
-979 HYAANAY
+979 
-986 AFYSYYVGDERPARK
+986 
-1001 FARFGVGEPVDDSHA
+1001 DDDVA
-1016 TTKKYVD
+1016 T
-1023 TVSSNLAKTV
+1023 
-1033 VKVKNLPW
+1033 
-1041 SKGVFDS
+1041 
-1048 VNNFIV
+1048 
-1054 NEQLITEFG
+1054 
-1063 ISNNTNGHGAN
+1063 
-1074 LTTSG
+1074 
-1079 LQVVDGSNANHY
+1079 
-1091 VTGVVEAN
+1091 
-1099 TFYITGKNDGYSTRV
+1099 
-1114 TDAGIFISYAP
+1114 
-1125 ANNDSVP
+1125 
-1132 RIYGRAVQSNQSIKH
+1132 
-1147 AICFSEDG
+1147 
-1155 GFNPTDNFTR
+1155 
-1165 LIGIDY
+1165 
-1171 PVNEHDAAP
+1171 

-1215 FAPGGV
+1215 FAQGGV
-1221 ESGGIVSLDCVA
+1221 ESGGIVSLDCRA

-1265 MTLGAVAKL
+1265 MTLAAVAKL

-1285 LATYKVTSGGS
+1285 LATYKVTSAAT

-1302 LRSPQGLW
+1302 LKSQQGLW
-1310 AINISGS
+1310 VINISGS
-1317 QEESFGHNEARLI
+1317 QEESFSHNEARLI
-1330 GDTIDI
+1330 GDTVDI

-1341 DATSMTITFSQAV
+1341 DATSMTITFSQAT

>member
-16 VDTTRPGGAWDVQ
+16 VDTTRPGATWDVQ

-37 KPPVPGCGPGRPPMP
+37 KPPVPGCGPVRPPMP

-73 EQLANLNHKM
+73 EQLENLNCKM

-92 NTDKVYGAYEEVVRS
+92 NTDKVFGAYEEVVRS

-134 VHIPFVDCGG
+134 VHIPFVDCAG

-191 IWKGAPIYSGA
+191 IWKGAPIYSGETHG
-202 DAVGTMALIPGECDY
+202 DTRALIPGQCDY

-232 PNDKDNSG
+232 PNDRDNTG

-264 YVVDGNLSDMELPCT
+264 YVVDDNLSDMELPCT

-300 ASDIT
+300 ASTIT

-426 ERIDKEIADREAADT
+426 ERIDKEIANREAADT
-441 ALDEKYAAEVARLD
+441 ALDEKYAAEVTRLD
-455 EEIETLG
+455 GEIEALS

-469 ARLDELIQST
+469 TRLDALIQST
-479 KAELTAKDV
+479 KEALTAKDV
-488 KRVKVTHDGTRD
+488 KEVKLTHDGTRD
-500 TYQVELNDGT
+500 TYQVVLNDGT

-536 RLNAEIEARKS
+536 RLDAEIQARKD
-547 ADDALIALITAEQQ
+547 ADDALNALITAEQQ
-561 ARANGDTALAEQIE
+561 ARANGDTALGEQIAS
-575 GVRAELSELI
+575 VRTELTELI
-585 QGNTT
+585 HGNTT

-599 DTLTQTV
+599 ATLTQTV
-606 QSNYASLNE
+606 QSNYTSLNE

-665 VNEIQ
+665 VANMQ
-670 TELNQFEA
+670 TELNAFEE
-678 RVEEQLGN
+678 RIEGELGN
-686 YLPLSGGTMDGDIDL
+686 YLPLSGGTMAG
-701 NYNDLLK
+701 
-708 VGAINLNT
+708 NLNFNET
-716 TTTRTPNSIMRDPN
+716 SSIVFDNPKVSTPNSIQ
-730 GFSFVSADSNRY
+730 GVSLVTFKETTGGTRQTLRFTDNTFMFYGESQNDLALLGAGGIFFTNDTNPGNRISI
-742 ARLNFWS
+742 AP
-749 ARMASSADIA
+749 SSHDALIFIGKGGDINLTGILQPKWDNDVANKKYVDTVGENLAGEIA
-759 ENIDII
+759 EV
-765 PEQGG
+765 GG
-770 ILNFKF
+770 QFEN
-776 KGVNTVLLRGVRTP
+776 
-790 EGNTDAANK
+790 
-799 QYVDNALKGYLPL
+799 YLPL
-812 TGGTVSGEVIF
+812 RGGVLTGTLGMRGDIMMQLHSSIKFNAENGVGAVIAW
-823 NDNITIGSRDSV
+823 DNTGSRLAVNNGPLYIQQNLQFVGLDQVFQIGSINS
-835 YFRDANDAVA
+835 
-845 ARMYYDNTLK
+845 L
-855 SISIQ
+855 SE
-860 SRTTPEQN
+860 TPN
-868 IYMGVGNGIQ
+868 IAGVGIYHGTN
-878 VLSGGNILYVGD
+878 LA
-890 VKDLTDIGNP
+890 
-900 IGIGSRRS
+900 
-908 SRLEQFYVGDP
+908 EFYVGTP
-919 VNDYA
+919 SHDYA

-934 GSNLAEEIST
+934 GENLAGEIAQ
-944 VGGQFSN
+944 VGGQFDN
-951 YLPLT
+951 YLPLS
-956 GGTLTGPLDIA
+956 GGQMRGALDMNFNNVENIRRMGFGEAGNSRYYALFEDETLKLIDQNIPSEGIAHFNLDCEAITSWRGLMNIGVRMQTSANSTPEKPILDIKGTY
-967 QSGAVPSKDGLY
+967 QS
-979 HYAANAY
+979 
-986 AFYSYYVGDERPARK
+986 
-1001 FARFGVGEPVDDSHA
+1001 
-1016 TTKKYVD
+1016 
-1023 TVSSNLAKTV
+1023 AKV
-1033 VKVKNLPW
+1033 R
-1041 SKGVFDS
+1041 
-1048 VNNFIV
+1048 I
-1054 NEQLITEFG
+1054 
-1063 ISNNTNGHGAN
+1063 
-1074 LTTSG
+1074 
-1079 LQVVDGSNANHY
+1079 
-1091 VTGVVEAN
+1091 TGVAMP
-1099 TFYITGKNDGYSTRV
+1099 TND
-1114 TDAGIFISYAP
+1114 
-1125 ANNDSVP
+1125 
-1132 RIYGRAVQSNQSIKH
+1132 
-1147 AICFSEDG
+1147 
-1155 GFNPTDNFTR
+1155 DNVAT
-1165 LIGIDY
+1165 
-1171 PVNEHDAAP
+1171 

-1221 ESGGIVSLDCVA
+1221 ESGGIVSLDCGA

-1285 LATYKVTSGGS
+1285 LATYKVTSGGT

-1330 GDTIDI
+1330 GDTVDI

-1354 NAISISKVI
+1354 NAVSISKVI
-1363 GIAPLTIEGVS
+1363 GIAPLTLEGVS

>member
-16 VDTTRPGGAWDVQ
+16 VDTTRPGAAWDVQ

-37 KPPVPGCGPGRPPMP
+37 KPPVPGCGTVRPPMP

-61 PPVQYVPGMNEQ
+61 PPVQYVPGLNEQ
-73 EQLANLNHKM
+73 EQLANLNCKM

-134 VHIPFVDCGG
+134 VHIPFVDCAC

-191 IWKGAPIYSGA
+191 IWKGAPIYSEA
-202 DAVGTMALIPGECDY
+202 SEPTRALIPGQCDY
-217 TLGVTENGYFKIYDT
+217 TLGVTENGFFKIYDT

-240 MIKAMRQDKVRN
+240 MIKLMRQDKVRN

-264 YVVDGNLSDMELPCT
+264 YVVDENLADMELPCT
-279 VMAMNYKTKERFI
+279 VLAMNYKTKERFI

-300 ASDIT
+300 ASAIT

-354 QSAAFWYITKRRNFH
+354 QSAAFWYITKRRHFH

-426 ERIDKEIADREAADT
+426 QRIDKEIADREAADT
-441 ALDEKYAAEVARLD
+441 ALDEKYAAEVTRLD
-455 EEIETLG
+455 GEIDTLS
-462 QRVTTEV
+462 QRVTDEV
-469 ARLDELIQST
+469 ARLDALIQST
-479 KAELTAKDV
+479 KEALTAKDV
-488 KRVKVTHDGTRD
+488 KEVKVTHDGTRD
-500 TYQVELNDGT
+500 TYQVVLNDGT

-536 RLNAEIEARKS
+536 RLDAEIQARKDS
-547 ADDALIALITAEQQ
+547 DDALNALITAEQQ
-561 ARANGDTALAEQIE
+561 ARANGDTALAEQIAS
-575 GVRAELSELI
+575 VKAELTELI

-606 QSNYASLNE
+606 QSNYTSLNE

-665 VNEIQ
+665 VASMQE
-670 TELNQFEA
+670 ELNAFEE
-678 RVEEQLGN
+678 RIEGELGN
-686 YLPLSGGTMDGDIDL
+686 YLPLSGGTMSGTISLNGNWLSDIGLLRLVYNQADYGRIVFLRRAPGRPTFNYPMYVFKGDDESDTKEAGIE
-701 NYNDLLK
+701 
-708 VGAINLNT
+708 VNLVELG
-716 TTTRTPNSIMRDPN
+716 NS
-730 GFSFVSADSNRY
+730 VS
-742 ARLNFWS
+742 
-749 ARMASSADIA
+749 MAGV
-759 ENIDII
+759 
-765 PEQGG
+765 QGG
-770 ILNFKF
+770 DAPWTGDKYKLVLFHSD
-776 KGVNTVLLRGVRTP
+776 GVEAGPVYVTNVATP
-790 EGNTDAANK
+790 ITDDGAANK
-799 QYVDNALKGYLPL
+799 A
-812 TGGTVSGEVIF
+812 
-823 NDNITIGSRDSV
+823 
-835 YFRDANDAVA
+835 
-845 ARMYYDNTLK
+845 
-855 SISIQ
+855 
-860 SRTTPEQN
+860 
-868 IYMGVGNGIQ
+868 
-878 VLSGGNILYVGD
+878 
-890 VKDLTDIGNP
+890 
-900 IGIGSRRS
+900 
-908 SRLEQFYVGDP
+908 
-919 VNDYA
+919 
-924 AANKKYVDTV
+924 YVDTV
-934 GSNLAEEIST
+934 GENLAGEIAE
-944 VGGQFSN
+944 VGGQLDN
-951 YLPLT
+951 YLPLS
-956 GGTLTGPLDIA
+956 GGQMRGALDMNFKNVENIERIGFGEVGNSRYYALFEDETLKLIDENISSSSIAHFNVDCDAITSWRGSMNIGIKMRTSANSTPEKPILDI
-967 QSGAVPSKDGLY
+967 
-979 HYAANAY
+979 
-986 AFYSYYVGDERPARK
+986 VGTYR
-1001 FARFGVGEPVDDSHA
+1001 S
-1016 TTKKYVD
+1016 
-1023 TVSSNLAKTV
+1023 AKV
-1033 VKVKNLPW
+1033 R
-1041 SKGVFDS
+1041 
-1048 VNNFIV
+1048 I
-1054 NEQLITEFG
+1054 FG
-1063 ISNNTNGHGAN
+1063 IAM
-1074 LTTSG
+1074 
-1079 LQVVDGSNANHY
+1079 
-1091 VTGVVEAN
+1091 
-1099 TFYITGKNDGYSTRV
+1099 
-1114 TDAGIFISYAP
+1114 
-1125 ANNDSVP
+1125 
-1132 RIYGRAVQSNQSIKH
+1132 
-1147 AICFSEDG
+1147 
-1155 GFNPTDNFTR
+1155 PTVADDVAT
-1165 LIGIDY
+1165 
-1171 PVNEHDAAP
+1171 
-1180 KGYVDAADEGFLY
+1180 KGYVDSADEGFLY

-1221 ESGGIVSLDCVA
+1221 ESGGIVSLDCEA

-1245 DSGLALLQ
+1245 DSELALLQ

-1274 GNDDY
+1274 GNDSY

-1285 LATYKVTSGGS
+1285 LATYKVTSGGT

-1317 QEESFGHNEARLI
+1317 QEESFSHNEARLI
-1330 GDTIDI
+1330 GDTVDI

>member
-16 VDTTRPGGAWDVQ
+16 VDTTRPGAAWDVQ

-37 KPPVPGCGPGRPPMP
+37 KPPVPGCGPVRPPMP

-73 EQLANLNHKM
+73 EQLANLNCKM

-92 NTDKVYGAYEEVVRS
+92 NTDKVFGAYEEVVRS

-134 VHIPFVDCGG
+134 VHIPFVDCGC

-202 DAVGTMALIPGECDY
+202 DGARALVPGQCDY
-217 TLGVTENGYFKIYDT
+217 TLGVTENGFFKIYDT

-240 MIKAMRQDKVRN
+240 MIKSMRQDKVRN

-264 YVVDGNLSDMELPCT
+264 YVEDENLADMELPCT

-300 ASDIT
+300 ASAIT

-354 QSAAFWYITKRRNFH
+354 QSAAFWYITKRRHFH

-420 ADDALG
+420 ADAALG
-426 ERIDKEIADREAADT
+426 ERIDKEIAEREAADT
-441 ALDEKYAAEVARLD
+441 VLDEKYAAEVTRLD
-455 EEIETLG
+455 GKIDTLS
-462 QRVTTEV
+462 QRVTDEV
-469 ARLDELIQST
+469 ARLDALIQST
-479 KAELTAKDV
+479 KEALTAKDV
-488 KRVKVTHDGTRD
+488 KEVKVTHDGTRD
-500 TYQVELNDGT
+500 TYQVVLNDGT

-536 RLNAEIEARKS
+536 RLDAEIQARKD
-547 ADDALIALITAEQQ
+547 ADDALQALIEAEQQ
-561 ARANGDTALAEQIE
+561 ARANGDSALAQQIE
-575 GVRAELSELI
+575 SVRTELTALI

-590 DITALQGAL
+590 NITGLQAAL

-606 QSNYASLNE
+606 QSNYTSLNE

-628 GSYGALQATVAALN
+628 GTYAALQATVAALN

-647 LQQSFASTEQ
+647 LQQSFASTEE

-665 VNEIQ
+665 VANMQ
-670 TELNQFEA
+670 TELNEFEA
-678 RVEEQLGN
+678 RIEGELGN
-686 YLPLSGGTMDGDIDL
+686 YLPLSGGTMAGPINMGNYAIRNAGAISLKGDTTSPNPGDITGVQELHFEPSYTNRVKPSIHFIDSDQKINGVFEL
-701 NYNDLLK
+701 YSGQENDQYAGVKTYGVILNNYNS
-708 VGAINLNT
+708 GI
-716 TTTRTPNSIMRDPN
+716 
-730 GFSFVSADSNRY
+730 
-742 ARLNFWS
+742 
-749 ARMASSADIA
+749 ASSALSEAYIRLDTPQNENTAVINFIAKVGNSTYNRVILNGIA
-759 ENIDII
+759 E
-765 PEQGG
+765 P
-770 ILNFKF
+770 
-776 KGVNTVLLRGVRTP
+776 V
-790 EGNTDAANK
+790 TDYNAANK
-799 QYVDNALKGYLPL
+799 H
-812 TGGTVSGEVIF
+812 
-823 NDNITIGSRDSV
+823 
-835 YFRDANDAVA
+835 
-845 ARMYYDNTLK
+845 
-855 SISIQ
+855 
-860 SRTTPEQN
+860 
-868 IYMGVGNGIQ
+868 
-878 VLSGGNILYVGD
+878 
-890 VKDLTDIGNP
+890 
-900 IGIGSRRS
+900 
-908 SRLEQFYVGDP
+908 
-919 VNDYA
+919 
-924 AANKKYVDTV
+924 YVDTV
-934 GSNLAEEIST
+934 GENLASEIAQ
-944 VGGQFSN
+944 VGGQFGN
-951 YLPLT
+951 YLPLS
-956 GGTLTGPLDIA
+956 GGTVTGPTKFNQKVTADTIDM
-967 QSGAVPSKDGLY
+967 SGGPNGNILNAMTVEFEVTQQNPSGYTIMRNATLQGFGAYNDSVPTPFAV
-979 HYAANAY
+979 
-986 AFYSYYVGDERPARK
+986 
-1001 FARFGVGEPVDDSHA
+1001 GVPTQGYHA
-1016 TTKKYVD
+1016 TTKAYVD
-1023 TVSSNLAKTV
+1023 SAVAEYLPLSGGQMRGPLDMNFENVENISRMGFGEIGNDRYYAVFEDETLKLIEQNIPSKTIGHFNLDCEAITSWRGFMNIGVRLWTSANSTPEKPILDINGTYQSAKV
-1033 VKVKNLPW
+1033 R
-1041 SKGVFDS
+1041 
-1048 VNNFIV
+1048 IR
-1054 NEQLITEFG
+1054 G
-1063 ISNNTNGHGAN
+1063 IATP
-1074 LTTSG
+1074 
-1079 LQVVDGSNANHY
+1079 
-1091 VTGVVEAN
+1091 TGDDDVA
-1099 TFYITGKNDGYSTRV
+1099 T
-1114 TDAGIFISYAP
+1114 
-1125 ANNDSVP
+1125 
-1132 RIYGRAVQSNQSIKH
+1132 
-1147 AICFSEDG
+1147 
-1155 GFNPTDNFTR
+1155 
-1165 LIGIDY
+1165 
-1171 PVNEHDAAP
+1171 
-1180 KGYVDAADEGFLY
+1180 KGYVDSADEGFLY
-1193 VDGGRLYAHG
+1193 VDGGRMYAHG
-1203 DTPQDVLLDRLD
+1203 TAPQDVLLDRLD

-1279 PYTEPM
+1279 PYTKPM
-1285 LATYKVTSGGS
+1285 LATYKVTSGGT

-1330 GDTIDI
+1330 GDTVDI
-1336 TVAVD
+1336 TVAVN

>member
-16 VDTTRPGGAWDVQ
+16 VDTTRPGAAWDVQ

-37 KPPVPGCGPGRPPMP
+37 KPAVPGCGPCRPPMP

-73 EQLANLNHKM
+73 EQLANLNCKM

-121 SGYLAD
+121 SGYLSD
-127 ASTSYEL
+127 VSTSYEL
-134 VHIPFVDCGG
+134 VHIPYVDCAC

-191 IWKGAPIYSGA
+191 IWKGAPIYSGETHV
-202 DAVGTMALIPGECDY
+202 DTRALIPGQCDY

-232 PNDKDNSG
+232 PNDRDNTG
-240 MIKAMRQDKVRN
+240 MIKTMRQDKVRN

-264 YVVDGNLSDMELPCT
+264 YVVDENLADMELPCT

-292 LAIGKDNV
+292 LAVGKDNV

-426 ERIDKEIADREAADT
+426 ERIDKEIAERKAADT
-441 ALDEKYAAEVARLD
+441 ALDEKYAGEVARLD
-455 EEIETLG
+455 EEIDALE

-469 ARLDELIQST
+469 TRLDALIQST
-479 KAELTAKDV
+479 KEALTAKDV
-488 KRVKVTHDGTRD
+488 KEVKVTHDGTRD
-500 TYQVELNDGT
+500 TYQVVLNDGT

-536 RLNAEIEARKS
+536 RLDAEIQARKD
-547 ADDALIALITAEQQ
+547 ADDALNALITAEQQ
-561 ARANGDTALAEQIE
+561 ARANGDTALSEQIAS
-575 GVRAELSELI
+575 VKAELTELI

-599 DTLTQTV
+599 DTLTQKV

-665 VNEIQ
+665 VANMQ
-670 TELNQFEA
+670 TELNAFEE
-678 RVEEQLGN
+678 RIEGELGN
-686 YLPLSGGTMDGDIDL
+686 YLPLSGGTMTGPINMGNQAIRDASAIILNGDTTSPSPGDITGINELKFKPSGSGKVASGIYFTDSDQKINGVFEL
-701 NYNDLLK
+701 YSRRGNDRYSGVRAYGVILNNYNS
-708 VGAINLNT
+708 GI
-716 TTTRTPNSIMRDPN
+716 
-730 GFSFVSADSNRY
+730 
-742 ARLNFWS
+742 
-749 ARMASSADIA
+749 ASSAISEAYIRLDTPQD
-759 ENIDII
+759 ENTAVINFMAKVDNSAY
-765 PEQGG
+765 GRV
-770 ILNFKF
+770 ILN
-776 KGVNTVLLRGVRTP
+776 GIADPV
-790 EGNTDAANK
+790 TDYNAANK
-799 QYVDNALKGYLPL
+799 H
-812 TGGTVSGEVIF
+812 
-823 NDNITIGSRDSV
+823 
-835 YFRDANDAVA
+835 
-845 ARMYYDNTLK
+845 
-855 SISIQ
+855 
-860 SRTTPEQN
+860 
-868 IYMGVGNGIQ
+868 
-878 VLSGGNILYVGD
+878 
-890 VKDLTDIGNP
+890 
-900 IGIGSRRS
+900 
-908 SRLEQFYVGDP
+908 
-919 VNDYA
+919 
-924 AANKKYVDTV
+924 YVDTV
-934 GSNLAEEIST
+934 GENLAGEIAE
-944 VGGQFSN
+944 VGGQLGN
-951 YLPLT
+951 YLPLSGGVMT
-956 GGTLTGPLDIA
+956 GEIAMNSNSISGIHQLMFTDSSSYTVSPSIVYVTKGLTDGEVFQFTSSG
-967 QSGAVPSKDGLY
+967 QSY
-979 HYAANAY
+979 HYASLQALGLLLNDQDENNLNYNLGYIDIAGRNNRNIIIRMSGRVRELDTDYSDVILRGILNPVAENDVANKA
-986 AFYSYYVGDERPARK
+986 
-1001 FARFGVGEPVDDSHA
+1001 
-1016 TTKKYVD
+1016 YVD
-1023 TVSSNLAKTV
+1023 GIAETV
-1033 VKVKNLPW
+1033 VRVRNLTLDE
-1041 SKGVFDS
+1041 GIIES
-1048 VNNFIV
+1048 VNNFVV
-1054 NEQLITEFG
+1054 NEELVTGFG
-1063 ISNNTNGHGAN
+1063 VSNNSTGDGTNITRDGV
-1074 LTTSG
+1074 
-1079 LQVVDGSNANHY
+1079 QVVSALSKREYSLG
-1091 VTGVVEAN
+1091 
-1099 TFYITGKNDGYSTRV
+1099 TFGPNLFSITGDNSGYSTRV
-1114 TDAGIFISYAP
+1114 SEPGLFISYNP
-1125 ANNDSVP
+1125 SDNDSVP
-1132 RIYGRAVQSNQSIKH
+1132 RIYGRAVQANQSILH

-1155 GFNPTDNFTR
+1155 GFNPQDNFTR
-1165 LIGIDY
+1165 LIGIDD
-1171 PVNEHDAAP
+1171 PVNAHDAAT
-1180 KGYVDAADEGFLY
+1180 KGYVDAADEGFLC

-1203 DTPQDVLLDRLD
+1203 DTPQGVFLDKID
-1215 FAPGGV
+1215 FASQGV
-1221 ESGGIVSLDCVA
+1221 EESGVATLSISGTTGNLVMSILDESLTHVPLRFGAGELTD
-1233 GSAGPILSVSDG
+1233 GSAGVNMSVLEKYMRGGVSESVTSANVKATDMLTGLYIVRYVSEVYMVNVTGYELGDLVITSNKIMGTDDGITFTTEVVDVNTMKLTFSSDLESGFQVTKLTGGAYVEVSILS
-1245 DSGLALLQ
+1245 
-1253 AKTSD
+1253 
-1258 FSSNDDV
+1258 
-1265 MTLGAVAKL
+1265 
-1274 GNDDY
+1274 
-1279 PYTEPM
+1279 
-1285 LATYKVTSGGS
+1285 
-1296 ITGAYL
+1296 
-1302 LRSPQGLW
+1302 
-1310 AINISGS
+1310 
-1317 QEESFGHNEARLI
+1317 
-1330 GDTIDI
+1330 
-1336 TVAVD
+1336 
-1341 DATSMTITFSQAV
+1341 
-1354 NAISISKVI
+1354 
-1363 GIAPLTIEGVS
+1363 

>member
-16 VDTTRPGGAWDVQ
+16 VDTTRPGAAWDVQ

-37 KPPVPGCGPGRPPMP
+37 KPPVPGCGPVRPPMP

-73 EQLANLNHKM
+73 EQLANLNCKM

-92 NTDKVYGAYEEVVRS
+92 NTDKVFGAYEEVVRS

-121 SGYLAD
+121 SGYLTD

-134 VHIPFVDCGG
+134 VHIPFVDCAG

-202 DAVGTMALIPGECDY
+202 DGARALVPGQCDY
-217 TLGVTENGYFKIYDT
+217 TLGVTENGFFKIYDT
-232 PNDKDNSG
+232 PNDRDNSG
-240 MIKAMRQDKVRN
+240 IIKSMRQDKVRN

-264 YVVDGNLSDMELPCT
+264 YVEDENLADMELPCT
-279 VMAMNYKTKERFI
+279 VLAMNYKTKERFI

-300 ASDIT
+300 ASAIT

-354 QSAAFWYITKRRNFH
+354 QSAAFWYITKRRHFH

-420 ADDALG
+420 ADAALG
-426 ERIDKEIADREAADT
+426 ERIDTEIAERKAADT
-441 ALDEKYAAEVARLD
+441 ALDEKYAGEVARLD
-455 EEIETLG
+455 REIDALS
-462 QRVTTEV
+462 QRVTDEV
-469 ARLDELIQST
+469 ARLDELIKST
-479 KAELTAKDV
+479 KETLNAKDV
-488 KRVKVTHDGTRD
+488 KEVKVTHEGTRD
-500 TYQVELNDGT
+500 TYQVVLNDGT
-510 VLGADVIVYNY
+510 VLGVDMIVYNY

-536 RLNAEIEARKS
+536 RLDAEIQARKD
-547 ADDALIALITAEQQ
+547 ADDALNALITAEQQ
-561 ARANGDTALAEQIE
+561 ARANGDTALGEQIAS
-575 GVRAELSELI
+575 VRTELTELI

-590 DITALQGAL
+590 SITGLQTALDA
-599 DTLTQTV
+599 LTQTV
-606 QSNYASLNE
+606 KSNYTSLNE

-628 GSYGALQATVAALN
+628 GTYAALQATVAALN

-647 LQQSFASTEQ
+647 LQQSFASTEE

-665 VNEIQ
+665 VANMQ
-670 TELNQFEA
+670 TELNEFEA
-678 RVEEQLGN
+678 RIEGELGN
-686 YLPLSGGTMDGDIDL
+686 YLPLSGGTMSGGIDMDNNWITSVRALTFTHGNFADPSCVFFRDAPGRPSYNYPMYVFVGDDTNVARNAGI
-701 NYNDLLK
+701 
-708 VGAINLNT
+708 
-716 TTTRTPNSIMRDPN
+716 
-730 GFSFVSADSNRY
+730 SADLFEIGHDVSIVGWSGGEEPWSSDKY
-742 ARLNFWS
+742 RL
-749 ARMASSADIA
+749 
-759 ENIDII
+759 
-765 PEQGG
+765 
-770 ILNFKF
+770 ILFHGDSTDAGPVYITN
-776 KGVNTVLLRGVRTP
+776 VATP
-790 EGNTDAANK
+790 ITDDGAANK
-799 QYVDNALKGYLPL
+799 AYVDTVGENLASEIAQVGGQFENYLPL
-812 TGGTVSGEVIF
+812 TGGTVTGPTVFRQELTADTIDMSGGPNGNINNVMTVEFEVTQQNPNGYAIMRNGTLQGF
-823 NDNITIGSRDSV
+823 GAYNDSV
-835 YFRDANDAVA
+835 PTPFAVGVP
-845 ARMYYDNTLK
+845 T
-855 SISIQ
+855 Q
-860 SRTTPEQN
+860 S
-868 IYMGVGNGIQ
+868 Y
-878 VLSGGNILYVGD
+878 
-890 VKDLTDIGNP
+890 
-900 IGIGSRRS
+900 
-908 SRLEQFYVGDP
+908 
-919 VNDYA
+919 
-924 AANKKYVDTV
+924 
-934 GSNLAEEIST
+934 
-944 VGGQFSN
+944 
-951 YLPLT
+951 
-956 GGTLTGPLDIA
+956 
-967 QSGAVPSKDGLY
+967 
-979 HYAANAY
+979 
-986 AFYSYYVGDERPARK
+986 
-1001 FARFGVGEPVDDSHA
+1001 HA
-1016 TTKKYVD
+1016 TTKEYVD
-1023 TVSSNLAKTV
+1023 NLAATF
-1033 VKVKNLPW
+1033 VKVKNEPFT
-1041 SKGVFDS
+1041 KGVLES

-1054 NEQLITEFG
+1054 NEELVTEFG
-1063 ISNNTNGHGAN
+1063 ISRNDAGFAAN
-1074 LTTSG
+1074 LTESG
-1079 LQVVDGSNANHY
+1079 LQVLNATSYREY
-1091 VTGVVEAN
+1091 VYGKVEAN
-1099 TFYITGKNDGYSTRV
+1099 TFYITGTNSGYSTRV
-1114 TDAGIFISYAP
+1114 SDAGIFISYSP

-1132 RIYGRAVQSNQSIKH
+1132 RIYGRAVSSNQSIRH

-1155 GFNPTDNFTR
+1155 GFDPQDNFTR

-1171 PVNEHDAAP
+1171 PVNDHDAAN
-1180 KGYVDAADEGFLY
+1180 KGYVDSADEGFLY
-1193 VDGGRLYAHG
+1193 VDGGRLYGHG
-1203 DTPQDVLLDRLD
+1203 ETPQGVLLDRLD

-1221 ESGGIVSLDCVA
+1221 ESGGIVSLDCGA

-1279 PYTEPM
+1279 PYTKPM
-1285 LATYKVTSGGS
+1285 LATYKVTSGGT

-1330 GDTIDI
+1330 GDTVDI
-1336 TVAVD
+1336 TVAVN

>member
-16 VDTTRPGGAWDVQ
+16 VDTTRPGAAWDVQ

-37 KPPVPGCGPGRPPMP
+37 KPPVPGCGPVRPPMP

-134 VHIPFVDCGG
+134 VHIPFVDCAG

-191 IWKGAPIYSGA
+191 IWKGAPIYSGEG
-202 DAVGTMALIPGECDY
+202 AVGTMALIPGECDY

-240 MIKAMRQDKVRN
+240 MIKTMRQDKVRN

-354 QSAAFWYITKRRNFH
+354 QSAAFWYITKRRHFH

-405 DLRNDLEQEI
+405 DLKNDLEQEI

-426 ERIDKEIADREAADT
+426 QRIDKEIADREAADT
-441 ALDEKYAAEVARLD
+441 ALDEKYATEVARLD

-479 KAELTAKDV
+479 KAALTAKDV

-536 RLNAEIEARKS
+536 RLNAEIQARKD
-547 ADDALIALITAEQQ
+547 ADDALNALITAEQQ
-561 ARANGDTALAEQIE
+561 ARANGDSALAEQIA
-575 GVRAELSELI
+575 GVRTELTELI

-701 NYNDLLK
+701 NKNDMLNARRIGFSDAAGSGIRSILYSPDDGFAFIGEGVGVFSNIRGASVKLFHGSGSAGNTAITADATGVITFKASSGTPEVLLK
-708 VGAINLNT
+708 N
-716 TTTRTPNSIMRDPN
+716 
-730 GFSFVSADSNRY
+730 
-742 ARLNFWS
+742 
-749 ARMASSADIA
+749 
-759 ENIDII
+759 
-765 PEQGG
+765 
-770 ILNFKF
+770 
-776 KGVNTVLLRGVRTP
+776 VRTP
-790 EGNTDAANK
+790 ENGTDAANK

-812 TGGTVSGEVIF
+812 AGGTMTGAVDFDAGLSLGYQDSINF
-823 NDNITIGSRDSV
+823 KGSDRT
-835 YFRDANDAVA
+835 NE
-845 ARMYYDNTLK
+845 ARMYYSPVGNYIGVQALVGGK
-855 SISIQ
+855 
-860 SRTTPEQN
+860 N
-868 IYMGVGNGIQ
+868 IYLDAGDGLKLISPTTGVVSYIGQINDF
-878 VLSGGNILYVGD
+878 SGFEEARNIGVHDGSKLVELYVGSPTHD
-890 VKDLTDIGNP
+890 N
-900 IGIGSRRS
+900 
-908 SRLEQFYVGDP
+908 
-919 VNDYA
+919 A
-924 AANKKYVDTV
+924 AATKKYVDTV

-944 VGGQFSN
+944 LGGQFDN
-951 YLPLT
+951 YLPLS
-956 GGTLTGPLDIA
+956 GGTMRGPLDLNFNNLENLRHLGFGQIEPENYYIEFEDKTFRFIRYNT
-967 QSGAVPSKDGLY
+967 SSKTEGF
-979 HYAANAY
+979 ANLECEFIKLHRGY
-986 AFYSYYVGDERPARK
+986 MSWEVNVEVSPN
-1001 FARFGVGEPVDDSHA
+1001 S
-1016 TTKKYVD
+1016 TTE
-1023 TVSSNLAKTV
+1023 NPILEIC
-1033 VKVKNLPW
+1033 
-1041 SKGVFDS
+1041 G
-1048 VNNFIV
+1048 
-1054 NEQLITEFG
+1054 
-1063 ISNNTNGHGAN
+1063 NTN
-1074 LTTSG
+1074 TT
-1079 LQVVDGSNANHY
+1079 LV
-1091 VTGVVEAN
+1091 
-1099 TFYITGKNDGYSTRV
+1099 KLR
-1114 TDAGIFISYAP
+1114 GIA
-1125 ANNDSVP
+1125 
-1132 RIYGRAVQSNQSIKH
+1132 
-1147 AICFSEDG
+1147 
-1155 GFNPTDNFTR
+1155 
-1165 LIGIDY
+1165 L
-1171 PVNEHDAAP
+1171 PVHDEDAAS
-1180 KGYVDAADEGFLY
+1180 KAYVDAADEGFLY
-1193 VDGGRLYAHG
+1193 VDGGRLYGHG
-1203 DTPQDVLLDRLD
+1203 DTPTDVVVDRLD

-1221 ESGGIVSLDCVA
+1221 ESAGVVSIVSESTGLKVQDSDGGLV
-1233 GSAGPILSVSDG
+1233 PLSVGTPTENNNATPKQYVDG
-1245 DSGLALLQ
+1245 RAQYKSTAFNTDFQFDEGKLSIKNAKQIIVDGHAHTVINASITLFGTTDGGQVLPANTRIYQTSPIDFGNYMPTDTEFHYTFVVNGDESGFKLIEL
-1253 AKTSD
+1253 
-1258 FSSNDDV
+1258 DV
-1265 MTLGAVAKL
+1265 KYNGTNLRWIIWIPEEINMPMESTTEFNISAIV
-1274 GNDDY
+1274 D
-1279 PYTEPM
+1279 YTE
-1285 LATYKVTSGGS
+1285 
-1296 ITGAYL
+1296 
-1302 LRSPQGLW
+1302 
-1310 AINISGS
+1310 
-1317 QEESFGHNEARLI
+1317 
-1330 GDTIDI
+1330 
-1336 TVAVD
+1336 
-1341 DATSMTITFSQAV
+1341 
-1354 NAISISKVI
+1354 
-1363 GIAPLTIEGVS
+1363 

>member
-16 VDTTRPGGAWDVQ
+16 VDTTRPGAAWDVQ

-37 KPPVPGCGPGRPPMP
+37 KPPVPGCGPVRPPMP

-73 EQLANLNHKM
+73 EQLANLNCKM

-92 NTDKVYGAYEEVVRS
+92 NTDKVFGAYEEVVRS

-134 VHIPFVDCGG
+134 VHIPFVDCAG

-202 DAVGTMALIPGECDY
+202 DGARALVPGQCDY
-217 TLGVTENGYFKIYDT
+217 TLGVTENGFFKIYDT

-240 MIKAMRQDKVRN
+240 MIKSMRQDKVRN

-264 YVVDGNLSDMELPCT
+264 YVEDENLADMELPCT

-300 ASDIT
+300 ASAIT

-354 QSAAFWYITKRRNFH
+354 QSAAFWYITKRRHFH

-420 ADDALG
+420 ADTALG
-426 ERIDKEIADREAADT
+426 ERIDKEIAERKAADT
-441 ALDEKYAAEVARLD
+441 ALDEKYAGEVARLD
-455 EEIETLG
+455 GEIDALS
-462 QRVTTEV
+462 QRVTDEV
-469 ARLDELIQST
+469 ARLDALIQST
-479 KAELTAKDV
+479 KEALNAKDV
-488 KRVKVTHDGTRD
+488 KEVKVTHDGTRD
-500 TYQVELNDGT
+500 TYQVVLNDGT

-536 RLNAEIEARKS
+536 RLDAEIQARKD
-547 ADDALIALITAEQQ
+547 ADDALNALITAEQQ
-561 ARANGDTALAEQIE
+561 ARANGDTALAEQIAS
-575 GVRAELSELI
+575 VKAELTELI

-628 GSYGALQATVAALN
+628 GTYGALQATVAALN

-665 VNEIQ
+665 VASMQ
-670 TELNQFEA
+670 DELNAFEE
-678 RVEEQLGN
+678 RIEGELGN
-686 YLPLSGGTMDGDIDL
+686 YLPLAGGKMDGDINMAANSIL
-701 NYNDLLK
+701 AIKFLHFALLK
-708 VGAINLNT
+708 AHVG
-716 TTTRTPNSIMRDPN
+716 NSICYIPSPGTPLYN
-730 GFSFVSADSNRY
+730 YPSFVFFGDESNNLFASVECARVELSNVVGLVGQDGGGDPYAADDHRLLLTYQHANTPIIISN
-742 ARLNFWS
+742 
-749 ARMASSADIA
+749 
-759 ENIDII
+759 
-765 PEQGG
+765 
-770 ILNFKF
+770 
-776 KGVNTVLLRGVRTP
+776 VNTP
-790 EGNTDAANK
+790 KADTDAANK
-799 QYVDNALKGYLPL
+799 QYVDTVGENLASEIAQVGGQFENYLPL
-812 TGGTVSGEVIF
+812 TGGTVTGPTVFRQEVTADTIDMSGGP
-823 NDNITIGSRDSV
+823 N
-835 YFRDANDAVA
+835 
-845 ARMYYDNTLK
+845 
-855 SISIQ
+855 
-860 SRTTPEQN
+860 
-868 IYMGVGNGIQ
+868 
-878 VLSGGNILYVGD
+878 GNILNAMTVEFEVTQQNPSGYAIMRNATLQGFGAYNGSAPTPFAVG
-890 VKDLTDIGNP
+890 
-900 IGIGSRRS
+900 
-908 SRLEQFYVGDP
+908 
-919 VNDYA
+919 
-924 AANKKYVDTV
+924 
-934 GSNLAEEIST
+934 
-944 VGGQFSN
+944 
-951 YLPLT
+951 
-956 GGTLTGPLDIA
+956 
-967 QSGAVPSKDGLY
+967 VPTQGY
-979 HYAANAY
+979 
-986 AFYSYYVGDERPARK
+986 
-1001 FARFGVGEPVDDSHA
+1001 HA
-1016 TTKKYVD
+1016 TTKAYVD
-1023 TVSSNLAKTV
+1023 NLAATF
-1033 VKVKNLPW
+1033 VKVKNEPFT
-1041 SKGVFDS
+1041 KGVLES

-1054 NEQLITEFG
+1054 NEELVTEFG
-1063 ISNNTNGHGAN
+1063 ISRNAAGFAAN
-1074 LTTSG
+1074 LTESG
-1079 LQVVDGSNANHY
+1079 LQVLNATSYRDY
-1091 VTGVVEAN
+1091 VYGKVEAN
-1099 TFYITGKNDGYSTRV
+1099 TFYITGTNSGYSTRV
-1114 TDAGIFISYAP
+1114 SDAGIFISYSP

-1132 RIYGRAVQSNQSIKH
+1132 RIYGRAVSSNQSIRH

-1155 GFNPTDNFTR
+1155 GFDPQDNFTR

-1171 PVNEHDAAP
+1171 PVNDHDAAN
-1180 KGYVDAADEGFLY
+1180 KAYVDAADEGFLY
-1193 VDGGRLYAHG
+1193 VDGGRLYAHEE
-1203 DTPQDVLLDRLD
+1203 TPQDVLLDKID
-1215 FAPGGV
+1215 FASQGV
-1221 ESGGIVSLDCVA
+1221 EAAGVATLSISGTTGNLVMSILDESLTYVPLRFGVGELTD
-1233 GSAGPILSVSDG
+1233 GSAGVNMAVLGKYMRGSVSESVNSANIKATDLLTGLYIVRYVSEVYMVNVTGSELDDLVITSSKIMGTDGGITFETEVVDVNTMKLTFSGELGNGFQVTKLTGGAYIEVSILS
-1245 DSGLALLQ
+1245 
-1253 AKTSD
+1253 
-1258 FSSNDDV
+1258 
-1265 MTLGAVAKL
+1265 
-1274 GNDDY
+1274 
-1279 PYTEPM
+1279 
-1285 LATYKVTSGGS
+1285 
-1296 ITGAYL
+1296 
-1302 LRSPQGLW
+1302 
-1310 AINISGS
+1310 
-1317 QEESFGHNEARLI
+1317 
-1330 GDTIDI
+1330 
-1336 TVAVD
+1336 
-1341 DATSMTITFSQAV
+1341 
-1354 NAISISKVI
+1354 
-1363 GIAPLTIEGVS
+1363 

>member
-16 VDTTRPGGAWDVQ
+16 VDTTRPGAAWDVQ
-29 DDGCCGPC
+29 DDGCCTPC
-37 KPPVPGCGPGRPPMP
+37 KPPVPGCRPPMP

-134 VHIPFVDCGG
+134 VHIPYVDCAC

-179 LPAAERGFQGVA
+179 LPAAERSFQGVA
-191 IWKGAPIYSGA
+191 IWKGAPIYSGETHG
-202 DAVGTMALIPGECDY
+202 DTRALIPGQCDY

-232 PNDKDNSG
+232 PNDRDNTG
-240 MIKAMRQDKVRN
+240 TIKTMRQDKVRN

-264 YVVDGNLSDMELPCT
+264 YVVDDNLSEMELPCT

-426 ERIDKEIADREAADT
+426 ERIDKEIQDRKDADEALGERIDKEIADRKAADT
-441 ALDEKYAAEVARLD
+441 ALDEKYAAEVTRLD
-455 EEIETLG
+455 GEIEALA

-469 ARLDELIQST
+469 TRLDALIQST
-479 KAELTAKDV
+479 KEALTAKDV
-488 KRVKVTHDGTRD
+488 KEVKVTHDGTRD
-500 TYQVELNDGT
+500 TYQVVLNDGT

-536 RLNAEIEARKS
+536 RLDAEIQARKD
-547 ADDALIALITAEQQ
+547 ADDALNALITAEQQ
-561 ARANGDTALAEQIE
+561 ARANGDTALGEQIAS
-575 GVRAELSELI
+575 VKAELTELI

-606 QSNYASLNE
+606 QSNYTSLNE

-628 GSYGALQATVAALN
+628 GTYGALQATVAALN

-647 LQQSFASTEQ
+647 LQQSFASTEE

-665 VNEIQ
+665 VANMQ
-670 TELNQFEA
+670 TELNEFEA
-678 RVEEQLGN
+678 RIEGELGNYLPLSGGTMSGPIDMANSDIHHVKSISVGDESIVNPGVIGIVEEILFSEVSSWAGYGIRRLRNDWFRFGSPTTMAGIEINKLQFTINTQNTTYATMNIGGDTNGPIIYLSGYNEGSSNRTVKIKGVTAPTEENEAATKGYVDTVGENLASEIAEVGGQLGN
-686 YLPLSGGTMDGDIDL
+686 YLPLSGGTLTGDLLFNSDSSIVFGAPKVSTAHSIQGVSVITFAESTGTSAQTLRFTDNNFMFYGESDAGLALLGSGGVFFTNDTNPGGRIFIEPSALNKLSIRNSGGDIIL
-701 NYNDLLK
+701 GGVL
-708 VGAINLNT
+708 
-716 TTTRTPNSIMRDPN
+716 TPVD
-730 GFSFVSADSNRY
+730 
-742 ARLNFWS
+742 
-749 ARMASSADIA
+749 
-759 ENIDII
+759 
-765 PEQGG
+765 
-770 ILNFKF
+770 
-776 KGVNTVLLRGVRTP
+776 
-790 EGNTDAANK
+790 GNDAANK
-799 QYVDNALKGYLPL
+799 AYVDQAMAGYLPL
-812 TGGTVSGEVIF
+812 
-823 NDNITIGSRDSV
+823 
-835 YFRDANDAVA
+835 
-845 ARMYYDNTLK
+845 
-855 SISIQ
+855 
-860 SRTTPEQN
+860 
-868 IYMGVGNGIQ
+868 
-878 VLSGGNILYVGD
+878 SGGQM
-890 VKDLTDIGNP
+890 
-900 IGIGSRRS
+900 R
-908 SRLEQFYVGDP
+908 
-919 VNDYA
+919 
-924 AANKKYVDTV
+924 
-934 GSNLAEEIST
+934 
-944 VGGQFSN
+944 
-951 YLPLT
+951 
-956 GGTLTGPLDIA
+956 GPLDMDFENVENIRRVGFGEA
-967 QSGAVPSKDGLY
+967 DIWRYYALFEDETLKLIRQNIPSESNGYFDVDCGTITSWAGLM
-979 HYAANAY
+979 N
-986 AFYSYYVGDERPARK
+986 
-1001 FARFGVGEPVDDSHA
+1001 
-1016 TTKKYVD
+1016 
-1023 TVSSNLAKTV
+1023 
-1033 VKVKNLPW
+1033 
-1041 SKGVFDS
+1041 
-1048 VNNFIV
+1048 I
-1054 NEQLITEFG
+1054 G
-1063 ISNNTNGHGAN
+1063 ISLRASGNSTKTNPV
-1074 LTTSG
+1074 L
-1079 LQVVDGSNANHY
+1079 D
-1091 VTGVVEAN
+1091 
-1099 TFYITGKNDGYSTRV
+1099 ITGTTDSAKVRV
-1114 TDAGIFISYAP
+1114 TNIATP
-1125 ANNDSVP
+1125 V
-1132 RIYGRAVQSNQSIKH
+1132 
-1147 AICFSEDG
+1147 SEDDVA
-1155 GFNPTDNFTR
+1155 T
-1165 LIGIDY
+1165 
-1171 PVNEHDAAP
+1171 
-1180 KGYVDAADEGFLY
+1180 KGYVDSADEGFLY
-1193 VDGGRLYAHG
+1193 VDGGILYAHG
-1203 DTPQDVLLDRLD
+1203 TDPQAVLLDKID
-1215 FAPGGV
+1215 FASQGV

-1265 MTLGAVAKL
+1265 MTLGAACKL
-1274 GNDDY
+1274 GIGEYSYDQ
-1279 PYTEPM
+1279 PRIT
-1285 LATYKVTSGGS
+1285 TFKVTSAGI
-1296 ITGAYL
+1296 ITGTYM
-1302 LRSPQGLW
+1302 LRSPEGVWL
-1310 AINISGS
+1310 INVSGS
-1317 QEESFGHNEARLI
+1317 QEDSFDHAESRLI
-1330 GDTIDI
+1330 GSAADI
-1336 TVAVD
+1336 TVTLN
-1341 DATSMTITFSQAV
+1341 DALTMTITFSLATHAV
-1354 NAISISKVI
+1354 SISKVI
-1363 GIAPLTIEGVS
+1363 GIAPLTLEGVS

>member
-29 DDGCCGPC
+29 DDGCCRPC
-37 KPPVPGCGPGRPPMP
+37 KPPVPGCRPPMP

-73 EQLANLNHKM
+73 EQLANLNCKM

-134 VHIPFVDCGG
+134 VHIPYVDCAG
-144 QPIYMEMGL
+144 QPIYLEMGL

-179 LPAAERGFQGVA
+179 LPAAERSFQGVA
-191 IWKGAPIYSGA
+191 IWKGAPIYSGEA
-202 DAVGTMALIPGECDY
+202 AVGTMALIPGQCDY

-232 PNDKDNSG
+232 PKETDNSG
-240 MIKAMRQDKVRN
+240 VIKAMRQDKVRN

-264 YVVDGNLSDMELPCT
+264 YVVDDNLSEMELPCT

-385 NLWYDELTSEAVD
+385 NLWYDELTCESVD

-405 DLRNDLEQEI
+405 ELRNDLEQEI

-426 ERIDKEIADREAADT
+426 ERIDKEITDREAGDT

-455 EEIETLG
+455 GEIEALE
-462 QRVTTEV
+462 QRVTDEV
-469 ARLDELIQST
+469 TRLDALIQST
-479 KAELTAKDV
+479 KEALTAKDV
-488 KRVKVTHDGTRD
+488 KEVKVTHDGTRD
-500 TYQVELNDGT
+500 TYQVVLNDGT

-536 RLNAEIEARKS
+536 RLDAEIEARKS
-547 ADDALIALITAEQQ
+547 ADDALNALITAEQQ
-561 ARANGDTALAEQIE
+561 ARANGDTALAEQIAS
-575 GVRAELSELI
+575 VRAELTELI

-665 VNEIQ
+665 VASMQ
-670 TELNQFEA
+670 DELNAFEERIEGELGNYLPLSGGKMTGAINMGDHAIPEISFLQFNEHSYTDEKMLYYAPKPNTEFYNFPRFIFRGDADSNYSASVECA
-678 RVEEQLGN
+678 RVELSGLIGLIGLDGGKSPYVSSDHRLMLTYKHEYKPIIISNVQTPKTDVDAANKKYVDTVGENLAGEIAEVGGQLGN
-686 YLPLSGGTMDGDIDL
+686 YLPLSGGQMRGALDMNFENVENMRRMSFGETGNSRYYTLFEDETLKLINEKISSQSIGHFNLDCEAITS
-701 NYNDLLK
+701 YRGLL
-708 VGAINLNT
+708 GL
-716 TTTRTPNSIMRDPN
+716 
-730 GFSFVSADSNRY
+730 
-742 ARLNFWS
+742 
-749 ARMASSADIA
+749 
-759 ENIDII
+759 
-765 PEQGG
+765 
-770 ILNFKF
+770 
-776 KGVNTVLLRGVRTP
+776 GVRIHTSANSTASKP
-790 EGNTDAANK
+790 VLDIEGITDGAK
-799 QYVDNALKGYLPL
+799 VRI
-812 TGGTVSGEVIF
+812 T
-823 NDNITIGSRDSV
+823 NIAT
-835 YFRDANDAVA
+835 
-845 ARMYYDNTLK
+845 
-855 SISIQ
+855 
-860 SRTTPEQN
+860 
-868 IYMGVGNGIQ
+868 
-878 VLSGGNILYVGD
+878 
-890 VKDLTDIGNP
+890 P
-900 IGIGSRRS
+900 IG
-908 SRLEQFYVGDP
+908 E
-919 VNDYA
+919 
-924 AANKKYVDTV
+924 
-934 GSNLAEEIST
+934 
-944 VGGQFSN
+944 
-951 YLPLT
+951 
-956 GGTLTGPLDIA
+956 
-967 QSGAVPSKDGLY
+967 
-979 HYAANAY
+979 
-986 AFYSYYVGDERPARK
+986 
-1001 FARFGVGEPVDDSHA
+1001 DDVA
-1016 TTKKYVD
+1016 T
-1023 TVSSNLAKTV
+1023 
-1033 VKVKNLPW
+1033 
-1041 SKGVFDS
+1041 
-1048 VNNFIV
+1048 
-1054 NEQLITEFG
+1054 
-1063 ISNNTNGHGAN
+1063 
-1074 LTTSG
+1074 
-1079 LQVVDGSNANHY
+1079 
-1091 VTGVVEAN
+1091 
-1099 TFYITGKNDGYSTRV
+1099 
-1114 TDAGIFISYAP
+1114 
-1125 ANNDSVP
+1125 
-1132 RIYGRAVQSNQSIKH
+1132 
-1147 AICFSEDG
+1147 
-1155 GFNPTDNFTR
+1155 
-1165 LIGIDY
+1165 
-1171 PVNEHDAAP
+1171 
-1180 KGYVDAADEGFLY
+1180 KGYVDSADEGFLY

-1203 DTPQDVLLDRLD
+1203 DTPQEVLLGCLD

-1221 ESGGIVSLDCVA
+1221 ESGGIVSLDCGA

-1265 MTLGAVAKL
+1265 MTLAAVAKL

-1285 LATYKVTSGGS
+1285 LATYKATSGGT

-1302 LRSPQGLW
+1302 LRSPQGVW
-1310 AINISGS
+1310 IINISGS

-1330 GDTIDI
+1330 GDTVDI

-1363 GIAPLTIEGVS
+1363 GIAPLTLEGVS